1 MVKKKFYW
9 KTVFKNISQSKG
21 RFFSIFMIIFLGAAV
36 FSGLRNTPYT
46 MASSVDTYLNNHN
59 YADLTYIAT
68 LGFSDEDVAKVRSL
82 KGVKKVVPC
91 YQFDALFSHKDGKSG
106 VTVYSQ
112 DHYDQNMLDRPE
124 LLKGRYPK
132 KENECIIDV
141 NLGKY
146 NYKLGHT
153 IELSNDIGTKTYK
166 IVGIVN
172 DPRYISNVDRGT
184 NTLGDGTNSGFVEVL
199 NDGARE
205 LGLNSKVAQLRN
217 NDHLYTS
224 LLVDVEGAQNYDLF
238 SSDYDDMIETVNTR
252 IKSTLSEEISDQYD
266 QLTGDM
272 QSQLDDAKKQYE
284 EGYQE
289 YKRNLDSFNS
299 QISEG
304 KVKLAQARIQFYE
317 QKKVYLKKAS
327 QVTQASQQAYNE
339 TKKIDQEIKTLQ
351 NSIKDTLGSIKDK
364 ESAEDAYTKILTEM
378 NESLGQFN
386 QKLQGV
392 GQLLEGRIQLEKAQ
406 SQLDEA
412 EAELNIQQSKLEVT
426 ENNAKLQLNSAKE
439 QLDQAKAQIEQAESQ
454 LSQIPK
460 GTLYSL
466 TKSENVGIAT
476 YESYKQAIAS
486 IAQVFPLIFFLVAAL
501 VSLTTMTRMIEEQR
515 GYCGTLRA
523 LGYSKKDI
531 IMQYIVYAFLATF
544 FACILGILVGNQ
556 AFPRIIYFLFTY
568 LMYGINQSAVLV
580 QKWSIS
586 LVTILISVG
595 VTLLATLSVCLQELV
610 STPSVL
616 MRPKAPK
623 AGKRILMERIPFIW
637 KRLNFNQKVT
647 MRNLFR
653 YKKRFWMSVIGIAGC
668 TALIMLGFGVK
679 NSCSEIIPSQYVEV
693 YKYDALIKLNTNV
706 EDTKKIENK
715 IKRLE
720 GIHNLTSAMR
730 QNITVLGNSED
741 YYSTMIVYDNADE
754 IKNFIHFKDYKTKK
768 KIILNDEGV
777 VISQKLAEKLNVK
790 KGETLTF
797 SLNNSKYTVKVADIV
812 EHYVNHQVYMSKTF
826 YENLTGM
833 KSSASILYVDMN
845 TKKSNI
851 NALKNYLDHH
861 DIGSM
866 ERLTATL
873 DEFQQRMSSLNIIVA
888 ILSGCA
894 ALLCFIVLYNLT
906 NINIG
911 ERKGEIATIKVLGF
925 RRKEYCDYIFRE
937 NIILSLIGAS
947 LGMFFG
953 YFLHRFV
960 VLTVE
965 MDNMLF
971 IRTMP
976 LYIYLIAFGMTVG
989 FTIVINLAM
998 RHILDQ
1004 VNMVESLKSIE

>member
-124 LLKGRYPK
+124 IVKGRYPK
-132 KENECIIDV
+132 KEDECIIDV

-146 NYKLGHT
+146 NYKIGHT
-153 IELSNDIGTKTYK
+153 IELFNDNGTKTYK

-205 LGLNSKVAQLRN
+205 LGLNQKVAQLRN

-224 LLVDVEGAQNYDLF
+224 LLVDVEGAQKYDLF

-351 NSIKDTLGSIKDK
+351 NSVKDTLGSIKDK

-392 GQLLEGRIQLEKAQ
+392 GKLLEGRIQLEKAQ

-426 ENNAKLQLNSAKE
+426 ENNAKVQLNTAKE

-523 LGYSKKDI
+523 LGYSKKDV
-531 IMQYIVYAFLATF
+531 IMQYIIYAFLATF

-693 YKYDALIKLNTNV
+693 YKYDALIKLNSNV

-790 KGETLTF
+790 KGETFTF

-925 RRKEYCDYIFRE
+925 HRKEYCDYIFRE

-989 FTIVINLAM
+989 FTIIINLAM

>member
-1 MVKKKFYW
+1 
-9 KTVFKNISQSKG
+9 
-21 RFFSIFMIIFLGAAV
+21 MIIFLGAAV

-46 MASSVDTYLNNHN
+46 MAASADAYLNSHN

-68 LGFSDEDVAKVRSL
+68 LGFSDEDVAKVRKL

-91 YQFDALFSHKDGKSG
+91 YQFDALFAHKDGKSG

-112 DHYDQNMLDRPE
+112 EKYEKSMLDRPE

-153 IELSNDIGTKTYK
+153 IELSNDNGTKTYK

-199 NDGARE
+199 NEGARE
-205 LGLNSKVAQLRN
+205 LGLNKRVAELRN

-224 LLVDVEGAQNYDLF
+224 LLVDVEGTEKYNMF
-238 SSDYDDMIETVNTR
+238 TSDYDNLIETVNTR
-252 IKSTLSEEISDQYD
+252 VKSMLSEEMSDQYD

-289 YKRNLDSFNS
+289 YKHNLDSFNS
-299 QISEG
+299 QISQG
-304 KVKLAQARIQFYE
+304 KIKLAEARIQFYE
-317 QKKVYLKKAS
+317 QKKIYLKKAA
-327 QVTQASQQAYNE
+327 QVSNATQQAYNE
-339 TKKIDQEIKTLQ
+339 TKKIDQEIKVLHD
-351 NSIKDTLGSIKDK
+351 SIKDTLRNIKDK
-364 ESAEDAYTKILTEM
+364 DSAQDAFTKILNDL
-378 NESLGQFN
+378 NENLNNFN
-386 QKLQGV
+386 NKLQGV

-426 ENNAKLQLNSAKE
+426 ENNAKVQLNAAKE
-439 QLDQAKAQIEQAESQ
+439 QLDAAKAQIDQAQQQ
-454 LSQIPK
+454 LNRIPK
-460 GTLYSL
+460 GVLYSL
-466 TKSENVGIAT
+466 TKNENVGIVS

-486 IAQVFPLIFFLVAAL
+486 IADVFPLIFFLVAAL

-515 GYCGTLRA
+515 SYCGTLRA
-523 LGYSKKDI
+523 LGYSKQDI

-544 FACILGILVGNQ
+544 FACILGILAGNQ
-556 AFPRIIYFLFTY
+556 VFPRIIYFLFTY
-568 LMYGINQSAVLV
+568 LMYGMNQSTVLV

-586 LVTILISVG
+586 LMTVLISVG

-623 AGKRILMERIPFIW
+623 AGKRILMERMPFIW

-679 NSCSEIIPSQYVEV
+679 NSVSDIIPSQYEEV
-693 YKYDALIKLNTNV
+693 YKYDALIKLNSNV
-706 EDTKKIENK
+706 EDTKKVENK
-715 IKRLE
+715 IKRIE
-720 GIHNLTSAMR
+720 GVHNLTGAYR
-730 QNITVLGNSED
+730 QNVTVLGNSED

-754 IKNFIHFKDYKTKK
+754 IKNFINFNDYKTKK
-768 KIILNDEGV
+768 KIILSDDGV
-777 VISQKLAEKLNVK
+777 VISQKLAEKLGVK
-790 KGETLTF
+790 KGENMTF
-797 SLNNSKYTVKVADIV
+797 SYDNTKYTVKVSNIV
-812 EHYVNHQVYMSKTF
+812 QQYVSHQVYMSKTF
-826 YENLTGM
+826 YENLTGT

-851 NALKNYLDHH
+851 KTLKNYLDHH
-861 DIGSM
+861 NIGSM
-866 ERLTATL
+866 ERLTASL

-947 LGMFFG
+947 IGMFFG

-989 FTIVINLAM
+989 FTIIINLAM

-1004 VNMVESLKSIE
+1004 VDMVESLKSIE

>member
-1 MVKKKFYW
+1 
-9 KTVFKNISQSKG
+9 
-21 RFFSIFMIIFLGAAV
+21 MIIFLGAAV

-46 MASSVDTYLNNHN
+46 MAASADAYLNSHN

-68 LGFSDEDVAKVRSL
+68 LGFSDEDVAKVRKL

-91 YQFDALFSHKDGKSG
+91 YQFDALFAHKDGKSG

-112 DHYDQNMLDRPE
+112 EKYEKSMLDRPE
-124 LLKGRYPK
+124 LLKGCYPK

-153 IELSNDIGTKTYK
+153 IELSNDNGTKTYK

-199 NDGARE
+199 NEGARE
-205 LGLNSKVAQLRN
+205 LGLNKKVAELRN

-224 LLVDVEGAQNYDLF
+224 LLVDVEGTEKYNMF
-238 SSDYDDMIETVNTR
+238 TSDYDNLIETVNTR
-252 IKSTLSEEISDQYD
+252 VKSMLSEEMSDQYD

-299 QISEG
+299 QISQG
-304 KVKLAQARIQFYE
+304 KIKLAEARIQFYE
-317 QKKVYLKKAS
+317 QKKIYLKKAA
-327 QVTQASQQAYNE
+327 QVSNATQQAYNE
-339 TKKIDQEIKTLQ
+339 TKKIDQEIKVLHD
-351 NSIKDTLGSIKDK
+351 SIKDTLGNIKDK
-364 ESAEDAYTKILTEM
+364 DSAQDAFTKILNDL
-378 NESLGQFN
+378 NENLNNFN
-386 QKLQGV
+386 NKLQGV

-426 ENNAKLQLNSAKE
+426 ENNAKVQLNAAKE
-439 QLDQAKAQIEQAESQ
+439 QLDAAKTQIDEAQQQ
-454 LSQIPK
+454 LNQIPK
-460 GTLYSL
+460 GVLYSL
-466 TKSENVGIAT
+466 TKNENVGIAS

-486 IAQVFPLIFFLVAAL
+486 IADVFPLIFFLVAAL

-515 GYCGTLRA
+515 SYCGTLRA
-523 LGYSKKDI
+523 LGYSKQDV

-544 FACILGILVGNQ
+544 FACILGILAGNQ
-556 AFPRIIYFLFTY
+556 VFPRIIYFLFTY
-568 LMYGINQSAVLV
+568 LMYGMNQSTVLV

-586 LVTILISVG
+586 LMTVLISVG

-623 AGKRILMERIPFIW
+623 AGKRILMERMPFIW

-679 NSCSEIIPSQYVEV
+679 NSVSDIIPSQYEEV
-693 YKYDALIKLNTNV
+693 YKYDALIKLNSNV
-706 EDTKKIENK
+706 EDTKKVENK
-715 IKRLE
+715 IKRIE
-720 GIHNLTSAMR
+720 GVHNLTGAYR

-754 IKNFIHFKDYKTKK
+754 IKNFINFNDYKTKK
-768 KIILNDEGV
+768 KIILSDDGV
-777 VISQKLAEKLNVK
+777 VISQKLAEKLGMK
-790 KGETLTF
+790 KGENMTF
-797 SLNNSKYTVKVADIV
+797 SYDNTKYTVKVSNIV
-812 EHYVNHQVYMSKTF
+812 QQYVSHQVYMSKTF

-851 NALKNYLDHH
+851 KTLKNYLDHH
-861 DIGSM
+861 NIGSM
-866 ERLTATL
+866 ERLTASL

-960 VLTVE
+960 ILTVE

-989 FTIVINLAM
+989 FTIIINLAM

-1004 VNMVESLKSIE
+1004 VDMVESLKSIE

>member
-1 MVKKKFYW
+1 
-9 KTVFKNISQSKG
+9 
-21 RFFSIFMIIFLGAAV
+21 MIIFLGAAV

-46 MASSVDTYLNNHN
+46 MAASADAYLNSHN

-68 LGFSDEDVAKVRSL
+68 LGFSDEDVAKVRKL

-91 YQFDALFSHKDGKSG
+91 YQFDALFAHKDGKSG

-112 DHYDQNMLDRPE
+112 EKYEKSMLDRPE

-153 IELSNDIGTKTYK
+153 IELSNDNGTKTYK

-199 NDGARE
+199 NEGARE
-205 LGLNSKVAQLRN
+205 LGLNKKVAELRN

-224 LLVDVEGAQNYDLF
+224 LLVDVEGTEKYNMF
-238 SSDYDDMIETVNTR
+238 TSDYDNLIETVNTR
-252 IKSTLSEEISDQYD
+252 VKSMLSEEMSDQYD

-289 YKRNLDSFNS
+289 YKHNLDSFNS
-299 QISEG
+299 QISQG
-304 KVKLAQARIQFYE
+304 KIKLAEARIQFYE
-317 QKKVYLKKAS
+317 QKKIYLKKAA
-327 QVTQASQQAYNE
+327 QVSNATQQAYNE
-339 TKKIDQEIKTLQ
+339 TKKIDQEIMVLHD
-351 NSIKDTLGSIKDK
+351 SIKDTLGNIKDK
-364 ESAEDAYTKILTEM
+364 DSAQDAFTKILNDL
-378 NESLGQFN
+378 NENLNNFN
-386 QKLQGV
+386 NKLQGV

-426 ENNAKLQLNSAKE
+426 ENNAKVQLNAAKE
-439 QLDQAKAQIEQAESQ
+439 QLDAAKAQIDQAQQQ
-454 LSQIPK
+454 LNRIPK
-460 GTLYSL
+460 GVLYSL
-466 TKSENVGIAT
+466 TKNENVGIVS

-486 IAQVFPLIFFLVAAL
+486 IADVFPLIFFLVAAL

-515 GYCGTLRA
+515 SYCGTLRA
-523 LGYSKKDI
+523 LGYSKQDI

-544 FACILGILVGNQ
+544 FACILGILAGNQ
-556 AFPRIIYFLFTY
+556 VFPRIIYFLFTY
-568 LMYGINQSAVLV
+568 LMYGMNQSTVLV

-586 LVTILISVG
+586 LMTVLISVG

-623 AGKRILMERIPFIW
+623 AGKRILMERMPFIW

-679 NSCSEIIPSQYVEV
+679 NSVSDIIPSQYEEV
-693 YKYDALIKLNTNV
+693 YKYDALIKLNSNV
-706 EDTKKIENK
+706 EDTKKVENK
-715 IKRLE
+715 IKRIE
-720 GIHNLTSAMR
+720 GVHNLTGAYR
-730 QNITVLGNSED
+730 QNVTVLGNSED
-741 YYSTMIVYDNADE
+741 YYSTMVVYDNADE
-754 IKNFIHFKDYKTKK
+754 IKNFINFNDYKTKK
-768 KIILNDEGV
+768 KIILSDDGV
-777 VISQKLAEKLNVK
+777 VISQKLAEKLGVK
-790 KGETLTF
+790 KGENMTF
-797 SLNNSKYTVKVADIV
+797 SYDNTKYTVKVSNIV
-812 EHYVNHQVYMSKTF
+812 QQYVSHQVYMSKTF
-826 YENLTGM
+826 YENLTGT

-851 NALKNYLDHH
+851 KTLKNYLDHH
-861 DIGSM
+861 NIGSM
-866 ERLTATL
+866 ERLTASL

-947 LGMFFG
+947 IGMFFG

-989 FTIVINLAM
+989 FTIIINLAM

-1004 VNMVESLKSIE
+1004 VDMVESLKSIE

>member
-1 MVKKKFYW
+1 
-9 KTVFKNISQSKG
+9 
-21 RFFSIFMIIFLGAAV
+21 MIIFLGAAV

-46 MASSVDTYLNNHN
+46 MAASADAYLNSHN

-68 LGFSDEDVAKVRSL
+68 LGFSDEDVAKVRKL

-91 YQFDALFSHKDGKSG
+91 YQFDALFAHKDGKSG

-112 DHYDQNMLDRPE
+112 EKYEKSMLDRPE

-153 IELSNDIGTKTYK
+153 IELSNDNGTKTYK

-199 NDGARE
+199 NEGARE
-205 LGLNSKVAQLRN
+205 LGLNKKVAELRN

-224 LLVDVEGAQNYDLF
+224 LLVDVEGTEKYNMF
-238 SSDYDDMIETVNTR
+238 TSDYDNLIETVNTR
-252 IKSTLSEEISDQYD
+252 VKSMLSEEMSDQYD

-289 YKRNLDSFNS
+289 YKHNLDSFNS
-299 QISEG
+299 QISQG
-304 KVKLAQARIQFYE
+304 KIKLAEARIQFYE
-317 QKKVYLKKAS
+317 QKKIYLKKAA
-327 QVTQASQQAYNE
+327 QVSNATQQAYNE
-339 TKKIDQEIKTLQ
+339 TKKIDQEIKVLHD
-351 NSIKDTLGSIKDK
+351 SIKDTLGNIKDK
-364 ESAEDAYTKILTEM
+364 DSAQDAFTKILNDL
-378 NESLGQFN
+378 NENLNNFN
-386 QKLQGV
+386 NKLQGV

-426 ENNAKLQLNSAKE
+426 ENNAKVQLNAAKE
-439 QLDQAKAQIEQAESQ
+439 QLDAAKAQIDQAQQQ
-454 LSQIPK
+454 LNRIPK
-460 GTLYSL
+460 GVLYSL
-466 TKSENVGIAT
+466 TKNENVGIVS

-486 IAQVFPLIFFLVAAL
+486 IADIFPLIFFLVAAL

-515 GYCGTLRA
+515 SYCGTLRA
-523 LGYSKKDI
+523 LGYSKQDI

-544 FACILGILVGNQ
+544 FACILGILAGNQ
-556 AFPRIIYFLFTY
+556 VFPRIIYFLFTY
-568 LMYGINQSAVLV
+568 LMYGMNQSTVLV

-586 LVTILISVG
+586 LMTVLISVG

-623 AGKRILMERIPFIW
+623 AGKRILMERMPFIW

-679 NSCSEIIPSQYVEV
+679 NSVSDIIPSQYEEV
-693 YKYDALIKLNTNV
+693 YKYDALIKLNSNV
-706 EDTKKIENK
+706 EDTKKVENK
-715 IKRLE
+715 IKRIE
-720 GIHNLTSAMR
+720 GVHNLTGAYR
-730 QNITVLGNSED
+730 QNVTVLGNSED
-741 YYSTMIVYDNADE
+741 YYSTMVVYDNADE
-754 IKNFIHFKDYKTKK
+754 IKNFINFNDYKTKK
-768 KIILNDEGV
+768 KIILSDDGV
-777 VISQKLAEKLNVK
+777 VISQKLAEKLGVK
-790 KGETLTF
+790 KGENMTF
-797 SLNNSKYTVKVADIV
+797 SYDNTKYTVKVSNIV
-812 EHYVNHQVYMSKTF
+812 QQYVSHQVYMSKTF
-826 YENLTGM
+826 YENLTGT

-851 NALKNYLDHH
+851 KTLKNYLDHH
-861 DIGSM
+861 NIGSM
-866 ERLTATL
+866 ERLTASL

-947 LGMFFG
+947 IGMFFG

-989 FTIVINLAM
+989 FTIIINLAM

-1004 VNMVESLKSIE
+1004 VDMVESLKSIE

>member
-1 MVKKKFYW
+1 
-9 KTVFKNISQSKG
+9 
-21 RFFSIFMIIFLGAAV
+21 MIIFLGAAV

-46 MASSVDTYLNNHN
+46 MAASADAYLNSHN

-68 LGFSDEDVAKVRSL
+68 LGFSDEDVAKVRKL

-91 YQFDALFSHKDGKSG
+91 YQFDALFAHKDGKSG

-112 DHYDQNMLDRPE
+112 EKYEKSMLDRPE

-153 IELSNDIGTKTYK
+153 IELSNDNGTKTYK

-199 NDGARE
+199 NEGARE
-205 LGLNSKVAQLRN
+205 LGLNKRVAELRN

-224 LLVDVEGAQNYDLF
+224 LLVDVEGTEKYNMF
-238 SSDYDDMIETVNTR
+238 TSDYDNLIETVNTR
-252 IKSTLSEEISDQYD
+252 VKSMLSEEMSDQYD

-289 YKRNLDSFNS
+289 YKHNLDSFNS
-299 QISEG
+299 QISQG
-304 KVKLAQARIQFYE
+304 KIKLAEARIQFYE
-317 QKKVYLKKAS
+317 QKKIYLKKAA
-327 QVTQASQQAYNE
+327 QVSNATQQAYNE
-339 TKKIDQEIKTLQ
+339 TKKIDQEIKVLHD
-351 NSIKDTLGSIKDK
+351 SIKDTLGNIKDK
-364 ESAEDAYTKILTEM
+364 DSAQDAFTKILNDL
-378 NESLGQFN
+378 NENLNNFN
-386 QKLQGV
+386 NKLQGV

-426 ENNAKLQLNSAKE
+426 ENNAKVQLNAAKE
-439 QLDQAKAQIEQAESQ
+439 QLDAAKAQIDQAQQQ
-454 LSQIPK
+454 LNRIPK
-460 GTLYSL
+460 GVLYSL
-466 TKSENVGIAT
+466 TKNENVGIVS

-486 IAQVFPLIFFLVAAL
+486 IADVFPLIFFLVAAL

-515 GYCGTLRA
+515 SYCGTLRA
-523 LGYSKKDI
+523 LGYSKQDI

-544 FACILGILVGNQ
+544 FACILGILAGNQ
-556 AFPRIIYFLFTY
+556 VFPRIIYFLFTY
-568 LMYGINQSAVLV
+568 LMYGMNQSTVLV

-586 LVTILISVG
+586 LMTVLISVG

-623 AGKRILMERIPFIW
+623 AGKRILMERMPFIW

-679 NSCSEIIPSQYVEV
+679 NSVSDIIPSQYEEV
-693 YKYDALIKLNTNV
+693 YKYDALIKLNSNV

-715 IKRLE
+715 IKRIE
-720 GIHNLTSAMR
+720 GVHNLTGAYR
-730 QNITVLGNSED
+730 QNVTVLGNSED
-741 YYSTMIVYDNADE
+741 YYSTMVVYDNADE
-754 IKNFIHFKDYKTKK
+754 IKNFINFNDYKTKK
-768 KIILNDEGV
+768 KIILSDDGV
-777 VISQKLAEKLNVK
+777 VISQKLAEKLGVK
-790 KGETLTF
+790 KGENMTF
-797 SLNNSKYTVKVADIV
+797 SYDNTKYTVKVSNIV
-812 EHYVNHQVYMSKTF
+812 QQYVSHQVYMSKTF
-826 YENLTGM
+826 YENLTGT

-851 NALKNYLDHH
+851 KTLKNYLDHH
-861 DIGSM
+861 NIGSM
-866 ERLTATL
+866 ERLTASL

-947 LGMFFG
+947 IGMFFG

-989 FTIVINLAM
+989 FTIIINLAM

-1004 VNMVESLKSIE
+1004 VDMVESLKSIE

>member
-1 MVKKKFYW
+1 
-9 KTVFKNISQSKG
+9 
-21 RFFSIFMIIFLGAAV
+21 MIIFLGAAV

-46 MASSVDTYLNNHN
+46 MAASADAYLNSHN

-68 LGFSDEDVAKVRSL
+68 LGFSDEDVAKVRKL

-91 YQFDALFSHKDGKSG
+91 YQFDALFAHKDGKSG

-112 DHYDQNMLDRPE
+112 EKYEKSMLDRPE

-153 IELSNDIGTKTYK
+153 IELSNDNGTKTYK

-199 NDGARE
+199 NEGARE
-205 LGLNSKVAQLRN
+205 LGLNKKVTELRN

-224 LLVDVEGAQNYDLF
+224 LLVDVEGTEKYNMF
-238 SSDYDDMIETVNTR
+238 TSDYDNLIETVNTR
-252 IKSTLSEEISDQYD
+252 VKSMLSEEMSDQYD

-289 YKRNLDSFNS
+289 YKHNLDSFNS
-299 QISEG
+299 QISQG
-304 KVKLAQARIQFYE
+304 KIKLAEARIQFYE
-317 QKKVYLKKAS
+317 QKKIYLKKAA
-327 QVTQASQQAYNE
+327 QVSNATQQAYNE
-339 TKKIDQEIKTLQ
+339 TKKIDQEIKVLHD
-351 NSIKDTLGSIKDK
+351 SIKDTLRNIKDK
-364 ESAEDAYTKILTEM
+364 DSAQDAFTKILNDL
-378 NESLGQFN
+378 NENLNNFN
-386 QKLQGV
+386 NKLQGV

-426 ENNAKLQLNSAKE
+426 ENNAKVQLNAAKE
-439 QLDQAKAQIEQAESQ
+439 QLDAAKAQIDQAQQQ
-454 LSQIPK
+454 LNRIPK
-460 GTLYSL
+460 GVLYSL
-466 TKSENVGIAT
+466 TKNENVGIVS

-486 IAQVFPLIFFLVAAL
+486 IADVFPLIFFLVAAL

-515 GYCGTLRA
+515 SYCGTLRA
-523 LGYSKKDI
+523 LGYSKQDI

-544 FACILGILVGNQ
+544 FACILGILAGNQ
-556 AFPRIIYFLFTY
+556 VFPRIIYFLFTY
-568 LMYGINQSAVLV
+568 LMYGMNQSTVLV

-586 LVTILISVG
+586 LMTFLISVG

-623 AGKRILMERIPFIW
+623 AGKRILMERMPFIW

-679 NSCSEIIPSQYVEV
+679 NSVSDIIPSQYEEV
-693 YKYDALIKLNTNV
+693 YKYDALIKLNSNV
-706 EDTKKIENK
+706 EDTKKVENK
-715 IKRLE
+715 IKRIE
-720 GIHNLTSAMR
+720 GVHNLTGAYR
-730 QNITVLGNSED
+730 QNVTVLGNSED

-754 IKNFIHFKDYKTKK
+754 IKNFINFNDYKTKK
-768 KIILNDEGV
+768 KIILSDDGV
-777 VISQKLAEKLNVK
+777 VISQKLAEKLGVK
-790 KGETLTF
+790 KGENMTF
-797 SLNNSKYTVKVADIV
+797 SYDNTKYTVKVSNIV
-812 EHYVNHQVYMSKTF
+812 QQYVSHQVYMSKTF
-826 YENLTGM
+826 YENLTGT

-851 NALKNYLDHH
+851 KTLKNYLDHH
-861 DIGSM
+861 NIGSM
-866 ERLTATL
+866 ERLTASL

-947 LGMFFG
+947 IGMFFG

-989 FTIVINLAM
+989 FTIIINLAM

-1004 VNMVESLKSIE
+1004 VDMVESLKSIE

>member
-1 MVKKKFYW
+1 
-9 KTVFKNISQSKG
+9 
-21 RFFSIFMIIFLGAAV
+21 MIIFLGAAV

-46 MASSVDTYLNNHN
+46 MAASADAYLNSHN

-68 LGFSDEDVAKVRSL
+68 LGFSDEDIAKVRKL

-91 YQFDALFSHKDGKSG
+91 YQFDALFAHKDGKSG

-112 DHYDQNMLDRPE
+112 EKYEKSMLDRPE

-153 IELSNDIGTKTYK
+153 IELSNDNGTKTYK

-199 NDGARE
+199 NEGARE
-205 LGLNSKVAQLRN
+205 LGLNKKVAELRN

-224 LLVDVEGAQNYDLF
+224 LLVDVEGTEKYNMF
-238 SSDYDDMIETVNTR
+238 TSDYDNLIETVNTR
-252 IKSTLSEEISDQYD
+252 VKSTLSEEMSDQYD

-299 QISEG
+299 QISQG
-304 KVKLAQARIQFYE
+304 KIKLAEARIQFYE
-317 QKKVYLKKAS
+317 QKKIYLKKAA
-327 QVTQASQQAYNE
+327 QVSNATQQAYNE
-339 TKKIDQEIKTLQ
+339 TKKIDQEIKALHD
-351 NSIKDTLGSIKDK
+351 SIKDTLGNIKDK
-364 ESAEDAYTKILTEM
+364 DSAQDAFSKILNDL
-378 NESLGQFN
+378 NENLNNFN
-386 QKLQGV
+386 NKLQGV

-426 ENNAKLQLNSAKE
+426 ENNAKVQLNAAKE
-439 QLDQAKAQIEQAESQ
+439 QLDAAKAQIDEAQTQ
-454 LSQIPK
+454 LNQIPK
-460 GTLYSL
+460 GVLYSL
-466 TKSENVGIAT
+466 TKNENVGIAS
-476 YESYKQAIAS
+476 YDSYKDALAS
-486 IAQVFPLIFFLVAAL
+486 IADVFPLIFFLVAAL

-523 LGYSKKDI
+523 LGYSKQDV

-544 FACILGILVGNQ
+544 FACILGILAGNQ
-556 AFPRIIYFLFTY
+556 IFPRIICFLFRY
-568 LMYGINQSAVLV
+568 LMYGMNQSTVLV

-586 LVTILISVG
+586 LVTVLISVG

-623 AGKRILMERIPFIW
+623 AGKRILMERIPLIW

-679 NSCSEIIPSQYVEV
+679 NSVSDIIPSQYEEV
-693 YKYDALIKLNTNV
+693 YKYDALIKLNSNV

-715 IKRLE
+715 IKRIE
-720 GIHNLTSAMR
+720 GVHNLTGAYR

-754 IKNFIHFKDYKTKK
+754 IKM
-768 KIILNDEGV
+768 II
-777 VISQKLAEKLNVK
+777 
-790 KGETLTF
+790 
-797 SLNNSKYTVKVADIV
+797 
-812 EHYVNHQVYMSKTF
+812 
-826 YENLTGM
+826 
-833 KSSASILYVDMN
+833 
-845 TKKSNI
+845 
-851 NALKNYLDHH
+851 
-861 DIGSM
+861 
-866 ERLTATL
+866 
-873 DEFQQRMSSLNIIVA
+873 
-888 ILSGCA
+888 
-894 ALLCFIVLYNLT
+894 
-906 NINIG
+906 
-911 ERKGEIATIKVLGF
+911 
-925 RRKEYCDYIFRE
+925 RRKR
-937 NIILSLIGAS
+937 
-947 LGMFFG
+947 
-953 YFLHRFV
+953 R
-960 VLTVE
+960 
-965 MDNMLF
+965 LF
-971 IRTMP
+971 
-976 LYIYLIAFGMTVG
+976 
-989 FTIVINLAM
+989 
-998 RHILDQ
+998 
-1004 VNMVESLKSIE
+1004 

>member
-1 MVKKKFYW
+1 
-9 KTVFKNISQSKG
+9 
-21 RFFSIFMIIFLGAAV
+21 MIIFLGAAV

-46 MASSVDTYLNNHN
+46 MAASADAYLNSHN

-68 LGFSDEDVAKVRSL
+68 LGFSDEDVAKVRKL

-91 YQFDALFSHKDGKSG
+91 YQFDALFAHKDGKSG

-112 DHYDQNMLDRPE
+112 EKYEKSMLDRPE

-153 IELSNDIGTKTYK
+153 IELSNDNGTKTYK

-199 NDGARE
+199 NEGARE
-205 LGLNSKVAQLRN
+205 LGLNKKVAELRN

-224 LLVDVEGAQNYDLF
+224 LLVDVEGTEKYNMF
-238 SSDYDDMIETVNTR
+238 TSDYDNLIETVNTR
-252 IKSTLSEEISDQYD
+252 VKSMLSEEMSDQYD

-289 YKRNLDSFNS
+289 YKHNLDSFNS
-299 QISEG
+299 QISQG
-304 KVKLAQARIQFYE
+304 KIKLAEARIQFYE
-317 QKKVYLKKAS
+317 QKKIYLKKAA
-327 QVTQASQQAYNE
+327 QVSNATQQAYNE
-339 TKKIDQEIKTLQ
+339 TKKIDQEIKVLHD
-351 NSIKDTLGSIKDK
+351 SIKDTLRNIKDK
-364 ESAEDAYTKILTEM
+364 DSAQDAFTKILNDL
-378 NESLGQFN
+378 NENLNNFN
-386 QKLQGV
+386 NKLQGV

-426 ENNAKLQLNSAKE
+426 ENNAKVQLNAAKE
-439 QLDQAKAQIEQAESQ
+439 QLDAAKAQIDQAQQQ
-454 LSQIPK
+454 LNRIPK
-460 GTLYSL
+460 GVLYSL
-466 TKSENVGIAT
+466 TKNENVGIVS

-486 IAQVFPLIFFLVAAL
+486 IADVFPLIFFLVAAL

-515 GYCGTLRA
+515 SYCGTLRA
-523 LGYSKKDI
+523 LGYSKQDI

-544 FACILGILVGNQ
+544 FACILGILAGNQ
-556 AFPRIIYFLFTY
+556 VFPRIIYFLFTY
-568 LMYGINQSAVLV
+568 LMYGMNQSTVLV

-586 LVTILISVG
+586 LMTFLISVG

-623 AGKRILMERIPFIW
+623 AGKRILMERMPFIW

-679 NSCSEIIPSQYVEV
+679 NSVSDIIPSQYEEV
-693 YKYDALIKLNTNV
+693 YKYDALIKLNSNV
-706 EDTKKIENK
+706 EDTKKVENK
-715 IKRLE
+715 IKRIE
-720 GIHNLTSAMR
+720 GVHNLTGAYR
-730 QNITVLGNSED
+730 QNVTVLGNSED
-741 YYSTMIVYDNADE
+741 YYSTMVVYDNADE
-754 IKNFIHFKDYKTKK
+754 IKNFINFNDYKTKK
-768 KIILNDEGV
+768 KIILSDDGV
-777 VISQKLAEKLNVK
+777 VISQKLAEKLGVK
-790 KGETLTF
+790 KGENMTF
-797 SLNNSKYTVKVADIV
+797 SYDNTKYTVKVSNIV
-812 EHYVNHQVYMSKTF
+812 QQYVSHQVYMSKTF
-826 YENLTGM
+826 YENLTGT

-851 NALKNYLDHH
+851 KTLKNYLDHH
-861 DIGSM
+861 NIGSM
-866 ERLTATL
+866 ERLTASL

-947 LGMFFG
+947 IGMFFG

-989 FTIVINLAM
+989 FTIIINLAM

-1004 VNMVESLKSIE
+1004 VDMVESLKSIE

>member
-1 MVKKKFYW
+1 
-9 KTVFKNISQSKG
+9 
-21 RFFSIFMIIFLGAAV
+21 MIIFLGAAV

-46 MASSVDTYLNNHN
+46 MAASADAYLNSHN

-68 LGFSDEDVAKVRSL
+68 LGFSDEDVAKVRKL

-91 YQFDALFSHKDGKSG
+91 YQFDALFAHKDGKSG

-112 DHYDQNMLDRPE
+112 ENYEKSMLDRPE

-146 NYKLGHT
+146 NYKLGYT
-153 IELSNDIGTKTYK
+153 IELSNDNGTKTYK

-184 NTLGDGTNSGFVEVL
+184 NTLGDGTSSGFVEVL
-199 NDGARE
+199 NEGARE
-205 LGLNSKVAQLRN
+205 LGLNKKVAELRN

-224 LLVDVEGAQNYDLF
+224 LLVDVEGTEKYNMF
-238 SSDYDDMIETVNTR
+238 TSDYDNLIETVNTR
-252 IKSTLSEEISDQYD
+252 VKSTLSEEMSDQYD

-272 QSQLDDAKKQYE
+272 QLQLDDAKKQYE

-299 QISEG
+299 QISQG
-304 KVKLAQARIQFYE
+304 KIKLAEARIQFYE
-317 QKKVYLKKAS
+317 QKKIYLKKAD
-327 QVTQASQQAYNE
+327 QVSNATQQAYNE
-339 TKKIDQEIKTLQ
+339 TKKIDKEIKALHD
-351 NSIKDTLGSIKDK
+351 SIKDTLGNIKDK
-364 ESAEDAYTKILTEM
+364 DSAQDAFTKILNDL
-378 NESLGQFN
+378 NENLNNFN
-386 QKLQGV
+386 NKLQGV

-426 ENNAKLQLNSAKE
+426 ENNAKVQLNAAKE
-439 QLDQAKAQIEQAESQ
+439 QLDAAKTQIDQAQQQ
-454 LSQIPK
+454 LNQIPK
-460 GTLYSL
+460 GVLYSL
-466 TKSENVGIAT
+466 TKNENVGIAS

-486 IAQVFPLIFFLVAAL
+486 IADVFPLIFFLVAAL

-515 GYCGTLRA
+515 SYCGTLRA
-523 LGYSKKDI
+523 LGYSKQDV

-544 FACILGILVGNQ
+544 FACILGILAGNQ
-556 AFPRIIYFLFTY
+556 VFPRIIYFLFTY
-568 LMYGINQSAVLV
+568 LMYGMNQSTVLV

-586 LVTILISVG
+586 LMTVLISVG

-623 AGKRILMERIPFIW
+623 AGKRILMERIHFIW

-679 NSCSEIIPSQYVEV
+679 NSVSDIIPSQYEEV
-693 YKYDALIKLNTNV
+693 YKYDALIKLNSNV
-706 EDTKKIENK
+706 EDTKKVENK
-715 IKRLE
+715 IKRIE
-720 GIHNLTSAMR
+720 GVHNLTGAYR
-730 QNITVLGNSED
+730 QNVTVLGNSED

-754 IKNFIHFKDYKTKK
+754 IKNFINFNDYKTKK
-768 KIILNDEGV
+768 KIILSDDGV
-777 VISQKLAEKLNVK
+777 VISQKLAEKLGVK
-790 KGETLTF
+790 KGENMTF
-797 SLNNSKYTVKVADIV
+797 SYDNTKYTVKVSDIV
-812 EHYVNHQVYMSKTF
+812 QQYVSHQVYMSKTF

-851 NALKNYLDHH
+851 KTLKNYLDHH
-861 DIGSM
+861 NIGSM
-866 ERLTATL
+866 ERLTASL

-947 LGMFFG
+947 FGMFFG

-976 LYIYLIAFGMTVG
+976 LDIYLIAFGMTVG
-989 FTIVINLAM
+989 FTIIINLAM

>member
-1 MVKKKFYW
+1 
-9 KTVFKNISQSKG
+9 
-21 RFFSIFMIIFLGAAV
+21 MIIFLGAAV

-46 MASSVDTYLNNHN
+46 MAASADAYLNSHN

-68 LGFSDEDVAKVRSL
+68 LGFSDEDVAKVRKL

-91 YQFDALFSHKDGKSG
+91 YQFDALFAHKDGKSG

-112 DHYDQNMLDRPE
+112 EKYEKSMLDRPE

-153 IELSNDIGTKTYK
+153 IELSNDNGTKTYK

-199 NDGARE
+199 NEGARE
-205 LGLNSKVAQLRN
+205 LGLNKKVAELRN

-224 LLVDVEGAQNYDLF
+224 LLVDVEGTEKYNMF
-238 SSDYDDMIETVNTR
+238 TSDYDNLIETVNTR
-252 IKSTLSEEISDQYD
+252 VKSMLSEEMSDQYD

-289 YKRNLDSFNS
+289 YKHNLDSFNS
-299 QISEG
+299 QISQG
-304 KVKLAQARIQFYE
+304 KIKLAEARIQFYE
-317 QKKVYLKKAS
+317 QKKIYLKKAA
-327 QVTQASQQAYNE
+327 QVSNATQQAYNE
-339 TKKIDQEIKTLQ
+339 TKKIDQEIKVLHD
-351 NSIKDTLGSIKDK
+351 SIKDTLRNIKDK
-364 ESAEDAYTKILTEM
+364 DSAQDAFTKILNDL
-378 NESLGQFN
+378 NENLNNFN
-386 QKLQGV
+386 NKLQGV

-426 ENNAKLQLNSAKE
+426 ENNAKVQLNAAKE
-439 QLDQAKAQIEQAESQ
+439 QLDAAKAQIDQAQQQ
-454 LSQIPK
+454 LNRIPK
-460 GTLYSL
+460 GVLYSL
-466 TKSENVGIAT
+466 TKNENVGIVS

-486 IAQVFPLIFFLVAAL
+486 IADVFPLIFFLVAAL

-515 GYCGTLRA
+515 SYCGTLRA
-523 LGYSKKDI
+523 LGYSKQDI

-544 FACILGILVGNQ
+544 FACILGILAGNQ
-556 AFPRIIYFLFTY
+556 VFPRIIYFLFTY
-568 LMYGINQSAVLV
+568 LMYGMNQSTVLV

-586 LVTILISVG
+586 LMTVLISVG

-623 AGKRILMERIPFIW
+623 AGKRILMERMPFIW

-679 NSCSEIIPSQYVEV
+679 NSVSDIIPSQYEEV
-693 YKYDALIKLNTNV
+693 YKYDALIKLNSNV
-706 EDTKKIENK
+706 EDTKKVENK
-715 IKRLE
+715 IKLIE
-720 GIHNLTSAMR
+720 GVHNLTGAYR
-730 QNITVLGNSED
+730 QNVTVLGNSED
-741 YYSTMIVYDNADE
+741 YYSTMVVYDNADE
-754 IKNFIHFKDYKTKK
+754 IKNFINFNDYKTKK
-768 KIILNDEGV
+768 KIILSDDGV
-777 VISQKLAEKLNVK
+777 VISQKLAEKLGVK
-790 KGETLTF
+790 KGENMTF
-797 SLNNSKYTVKVADIV
+797 SYDNIKYTVKVSNIV
-812 EHYVNHQVYMSKTF
+812 QQYVSHQVYMSKTF
-826 YENLTGM
+826 YENLTGT

-851 NALKNYLDHH
+851 KTLKNYLDHH
-861 DIGSM
+861 NIGSM
-866 ERLTATL
+866 ERLTASL

-947 LGMFFG
+947 IGMFFG

-989 FTIVINLAM
+989 FTIIINLAM

-1004 VNMVESLKSIE
+1004 VDMVESLKSIE

>member
-1 MVKKKFYW
+1 MVKKRFYW

-46 MASSVDTYLNNHN
+46 MAASADAYLNSHN

-68 LGFSDEDVAKVRSL
+68 LGFSDEDVAKVRKL

-91 YQFDALFSHKDGKSG
+91 YQFDALFAHKDGKSG

-112 DHYDQNMLDRPE
+112 EKYEKSMLDRPE

-153 IELSNDIGTKTYK
+153 IELSNDNGTKTYK

-199 NDGARE
+199 NEGARE
-205 LGLNSKVAQLRN
+205 LGLNKKVAELRN

-224 LLVDVEGAQNYDLF
+224 LLVDVEGTEKYNMF
-238 SSDYDDMIETVNTR
+238 TSDYDNLIETVNTR
-252 IKSTLSEEISDQYD
+252 VKSMLSEEMSDQYD

-289 YKRNLDSFNS
+289 YKHNLDSFNS
-299 QISEG
+299 QISQG
-304 KVKLAQARIQFYE
+304 KIKLAEARIQFYE
-317 QKKVYLKKAS
+317 QKKIYLKKAA
-327 QVTQASQQAYNE
+327 QVSNATQQAYNE
-339 TKKIDQEIKTLQ
+339 TKKIDQEIKVLHD
-351 NSIKDTLGSIKDK
+351 SIKDTLRNIKDK
-364 ESAEDAYTKILTEM
+364 DSAQDAFTKILNDL
-378 NESLGQFN
+378 NENLNNFN
-386 QKLQGV
+386 NKLQGV

-426 ENNAKLQLNSAKE
+426 ENNAKVQLNAAKE
-439 QLDQAKAQIEQAESQ
+439 QLDAAKAQIDQAQQQ
-454 LSQIPK
+454 LNRTPK
-460 GTLYSL
+460 GVLYSL
-466 TKSENVGIAT
+466 TKNENVGIVS

-486 IAQVFPLIFFLVAAL
+486 IADVFPLIFFLVAAL

-515 GYCGTLRA
+515 SYCGTLRA
-523 LGYSKKDI
+523 LGYSKQDI

-544 FACILGILVGNQ
+544 FACILGILAGNQ
-556 AFPRIIYFLFTY
+556 VFPRIIYFLFTY
-568 LMYGINQSAVLV
+568 LMYGMNQSTVLV

-586 LVTILISVG
+586 LMTVLISVG

-623 AGKRILMERIPFIW
+623 AGKRILMERMPFIW

-679 NSCSEIIPSQYVEV
+679 NSVSDIIPSQYEEV
-693 YKYDALIKLNTNV
+693 YKYDALIKLNSNV
-706 EDTKKIENK
+706 EDTKKVENK
-715 IKRLE
+715 IKRIE
-720 GIHNLTSAMR
+720 GVHNLTGAYR
-730 QNITVLGNSED
+730 QNVTVLGNSED
-741 YYSTMIVYDNADE
+741 YYSTMVVYDNADE
-754 IKNFIHFKDYKTKK
+754 IKNFINFNDYKTKK
-768 KIILNDEGV
+768 KIILSDDGV
-777 VISQKLAEKLNVK
+777 VISQKLAEKLGVK
-790 KGETLTF
+790 KGENMTF
-797 SLNNSKYTVKVADIV
+797 SYDNTKYTVKVSNIV
-812 EHYVNHQVYMSKTF
+812 QQYISHQVYMSKTF
-826 YENLTGM
+826 YENLTGT

-851 NALKNYLDHH
+851 KTLKNYLDHH
-861 DIGSM
+861 NIGSM
-866 ERLTATL
+866 ERLTASL

-947 LGMFFG
+947 IGMFFG

-989 FTIVINLAM
+989 FTIIINLAM

-1004 VNMVESLKSIE
+1004 VDMVESLKSIE

>member
-1 MVKKKFYW
+1 MVKKRFYW

-46 MASSVDTYLNNHN
+46 MAASADAYLNSHN

-68 LGFSDEDVAKVRSL
+68 LGFSDEDVAKVRKL

-91 YQFDALFSHKDGKSG
+91 YQFDALFAHKDGKSG

-112 DHYDQNMLDRPE
+112 EKYEKSMLDRPE

-153 IELSNDIGTKTYK
+153 IELSNDNGTKTYK

-199 NDGARE
+199 NEGARE
-205 LGLNSKVAQLRN
+205 LGLNKRVAELRN

-224 LLVDVEGAQNYDLF
+224 LLVDVEGTEKYNMF
-238 SSDYDDMIETVNTR
+238 TSDYDNLIETVNTR
-252 IKSTLSEEISDQYD
+252 VKSMLSEEMSDQYD

-289 YKRNLDSFNS
+289 YKHNLDSFNS
-299 QISEG
+299 QISQG
-304 KVKLAQARIQFYE
+304 KIKLAEARIQFYE
-317 QKKVYLKKAS
+317 QKKIYLKKAA
-327 QVTQASQQAYNE
+327 QVSNATQQAYNE
-339 TKKIDQEIKTLQ
+339 TKKIDQEIKVLHD
-351 NSIKDTLGSIKDK
+351 SIKDTLRNIKDK
-364 ESAEDAYTKILTEM
+364 DSAQDAFTKILNDL
-378 NESLGQFN
+378 NENLNNFN
-386 QKLQGV
+386 NKLQGV

-426 ENNAKLQLNSAKE
+426 ENNAKVQLNAAKE
-439 QLDQAKAQIEQAESQ
+439 QLDAAKAQIDQAQQQ
-454 LSQIPK
+454 LNRIPK
-460 GTLYSL
+460 GVLYSL
-466 TKSENVGIAT
+466 TKNENVGIVS

-486 IAQVFPLIFFLVAAL
+486 IADVFPLIFFLVAAL

-515 GYCGTLRA
+515 SYCGTLRA
-523 LGYSKKDI
+523 LGYSKQDI

-544 FACILGILVGNQ
+544 FACILGILAGNQ
-556 AFPRIIYFLFTY
+556 VFPRIIYFLFTY
-568 LMYGINQSAVLV
+568 LMYGMNQSTVLV

-586 LVTILISVG
+586 LMTVLISVG

-623 AGKRILMERIPFIW
+623 AGKRILMERMPFIW

-679 NSCSEIIPSQYVEV
+679 NSVSDIIPSQYEEV
-693 YKYDALIKLNTNV
+693 YKYDALIKLNSNV
-706 EDTKKIENK
+706 EDTKKVENK
-715 IKRLE
+715 IKRIE
-720 GIHNLTSAMR
+720 GVHNLTGAYR
-730 QNITVLGNSED
+730 QNVTVLGNSED
-741 YYSTMIVYDNADE
+741 YYSTMVVYDNADE
-754 IKNFIHFKDYKTKK
+754 IKNFINFNDYKTKK
-768 KIILNDEGV
+768 KIILSDDGV
-777 VISQKLAEKLNVK
+777 VISQKLAEKLGVK
-790 KGETLTF
+790 KGENMTF
-797 SLNNSKYTVKVADIV
+797 SYDNTKYTVKVSNIV
-812 EHYVNHQVYMSKTF
+812 QQYVSHQVYMSKTF
-826 YENLTGM
+826 YENLTGT

-851 NALKNYLDHH
+851 KTLKNYLDHH
-861 DIGSM
+861 NIGSM
-866 ERLTATL
+866 ERLTASL

-947 LGMFFG
+947 IGMFFG

-989 FTIVINLAM
+989 FTIIINLAM

-1004 VNMVESLKSIE
+1004 VDMVESLKSIE

>member
-1 MVKKKFYW
+1 
-9 KTVFKNISQSKG
+9 
-21 RFFSIFMIIFLGAAV
+21 
-36 FSGLRNTPYT
+36 
-46 MASSVDTYLNNHN
+46 
-59 YADLTYIAT
+59 
-68 LGFSDEDVAKVRSL
+68 
-82 KGVKKVVPC
+82 
-91 YQFDALFSHKDGKSG
+91 
-106 VTVYSQ
+106 
-112 DHYDQNMLDRPE
+112 
-124 LLKGRYPK
+124 
-132 KENECIIDV
+132 
-141 NLGKY
+141 
-146 NYKLGHT
+146 
-153 IELSNDIGTKTYK
+153 
-166 IVGIVN
+166 
-172 DPRYISNVDRGT
+172 
-184 NTLGDGTNSGFVEVL
+184 
-199 NDGARE
+199 
-205 LGLNSKVAQLRN
+205 
-217 NDHLYTS
+217 
-224 LLVDVEGAQNYDLF
+224 
-238 SSDYDDMIETVNTR
+238 
-252 IKSTLSEEISDQYD
+252 
-266 QLTGDM
+266 M
-272 QSQLDDAKKQYE
+272 QSQLDDAKKQYA

-289 YKRNLDSFNS
+289 YNRNLDSFNS

-351 NSIKDTLGSIKDK
+351 NSIKDTLGSIRDK

-392 GQLLEGRIQLEKAQ
+392 GELLEGRIQLEKAQ

-426 ENNAKLQLNSAKE
+426 ENNAKLQLNSAKD

-523 LGYSKKDI
+523 LGYSKQDV

-833 KSSASILYVDMN
+833 KPSASILYVDMN

-861 DIGSM
+861 DMGSM
-866 ERLTATL
+866 ERLTASL

-925 RRKEYCDYIFRE
+925 HRKEYCDYIFRE

-989 FTIVINLAM
+989 FTIIINLAM

>member
-1 MVKKKFYW
+1 
-9 KTVFKNISQSKG
+9 
-21 RFFSIFMIIFLGAAV
+21 MIIFLGAAV

-46 MASSVDTYLNNHN
+46 MGASVDTYLNNHN

-68 LGFSDEDVAKVRSL
+68 LGFSNEDIAKVRSL

-91 YQFDALFSHKDGKSG
+91 YQFDALFSHKEGKSG

-112 DHYDQNMLDRPE
+112 EKYEKSMLDRPE
-124 LLKGRYPK
+124 LLKGRFPQ
-132 KENECIIDV
+132 KEDECVVDV

-153 IELSNDIGTKTYK
+153 IELSNDNGTKTYK

-199 NDGARE
+199 NEGARE

-224 LLVDVEGAQNYDLF
+224 LLVDVEGTEKYDMF
-238 SSDYDDMIETVNTR
+238 STDYDDYVETVNTR

-266 QLTGDM
+266 QLTGNM

-304 KVKLAQARIQFYE
+304 KVKLAEARIQFYE

-327 QVTQASQQAYNE
+327 QVTQATQQAYTE
-339 TKKIDQEIKTLQ
+339 TKKIDKEIKTLQ
-351 NSIKDTLGSIKDK
+351 DSIKDTLGSIKDK

-386 QKLQGV
+386 KKLQGV

-426 ENNAKLQLNSAKE
+426 ENNAKVQLNQAKE
-439 QLDQAKAQIEQAESQ
+439 QLDQAKVQIDEAQSQ
-454 LSQIPK
+454 LNQIPK

-466 TKSENVGIAT
+466 TKNENVGIAT
-476 YESYKQAIAS
+476 YDSYKEAIAS
-486 IAQVFPLIFFLVAAL
+486 IAEVFPLIFFLVAAL

-523 LGYSKKDI
+523 LGYSKQDV
-531 IMQYIVYAFLATF
+531 IMQYVVYAFLATF
-544 FACILGILVGNQ
+544 FACILGIIVGNQ

-568 LMYGINQSAVLV
+568 LMYGINQPAILV

-586 LVTILISVG
+586 FVTVLISVG

-653 YKKRFWMSVIGIAGC
+653 YKKRFWMSIVGIAGC
-668 TALIMLGFGVK
+668 TALIMLGFGIK
-679 NSCSEIIPSQYVEV
+679 NSVTEIIPSQYEEV
-693 YKYDALIKLNTNV
+693 YKYDGIIKLNSHV
-706 EDTKKIENK
+706 EDTKTIENK

-720 GIHNLTSAMR
+720 GVHNLTGAYR
-730 QNITVLGNSED
+730 QNVTVLGNSED
-741 YYSTMIVYDNADE
+741 YYSTLIVYDNADE
-754 IKNFIHFKDYKTKK
+754 IKDFLNFRDYKTKK
-768 KIILNDEGV
+768 KITLNDEGV

-797 SLNNSKYTVKVADIV
+797 SSGNYKYTVKVADVIK
-812 EHYVNHQVYMSKTF
+812 HYVNHQIYMSKTF

-833 KSSASILYVDMN
+833 KSSSSILYVNMN
-845 TKKSNI
+845 TKKSDVK
-851 NALKNYLDHH
+851 ALKNYLDHNN
-861 DIGSM
+861 IGSL
-866 ERLTATL
+866 EQLS
-873 DEFQQRMSSLNIIVA
+873 SSLNEIEQRLTSLNILVA

-906 NINIG
+906 NINIE

-937 NIILSLIGAS
+937 NIILSLIGAF
-947 LGMFFG
+947 LGMFLG

-965 MDNMLF
+965 MESMLF

-989 FTIVINLAM
+989 FTIIINLAM

>member
-1 MVKKKFYW
+1 
-9 KTVFKNISQSKG
+9 
-21 RFFSIFMIIFLGAAV
+21 MIIFLGAAV

-46 MASSVDTYLNNHN
+46 MAASADAYLNSHN

-68 LGFSDEDVAKVRSL
+68 LGFSDEDVAKVRKL

-91 YQFDALFSHKDGKSG
+91 YQFDALFAHKDGKSG

-112 DHYDQNMLDRPE
+112 EKYEKSMLDRPE
-124 LLKGRYPK
+124 LLKGCYPK

-153 IELSNDIGTKTYK
+153 IELSNDNGTKTYK

-199 NDGARE
+199 NEGARE
-205 LGLNSKVAQLRN
+205 LGLNKKVAELRN
-217 NDHLYTS
+217 NDYLYTS
-224 LLVDVEGAQNYDLF
+224 LLVDVEGTEKYNMF
-238 SSDYDDMIETVNTR
+238 TSDYDNLIETVNTR
-252 IKSTLSEEISDQYD
+252 VKSMLSEEMSDQYD

-299 QISEG
+299 QISQG
-304 KVKLAQARIQFYE
+304 KIKLAEARIQFYE
-317 QKKVYLKKAS
+317 QKKIYLKKAA
-327 QVTQASQQAYNE
+327 QVSNATQQAYNE
-339 TKKIDQEIKTLQ
+339 TKKIDQEIKVLHD
-351 NSIKDTLGSIKDK
+351 SIKDTLGNIKDK
-364 ESAEDAYTKILTEM
+364 DSAQDAFTKILNDL
-378 NESLGQFN
+378 NENLNNFN
-386 QKLQGV
+386 NKLQGV

-426 ENNAKLQLNSAKE
+426 ENNAKVQLNAAKE
-439 QLDQAKAQIEQAESQ
+439 QLDAAKTQIDEAQQQ
-454 LSQIPK
+454 LNQIPK
-460 GTLYSL
+460 GVLYSL
-466 TKSENVGIAT
+466 TKNENVGIAS

-486 IAQVFPLIFFLVAAL
+486 IADVFPLIFFLVAAL

-515 GYCGTLRA
+515 SYCGTLRA
-523 LGYSKKDI
+523 LGYSKQDV

-544 FACILGILVGNQ
+544 FACILGILAGNQ
-556 AFPRIIYFLFTY
+556 VFPRIIYFLFTY
-568 LMYGINQSAVLV
+568 LMYGMNQSTVLV

-586 LVTILISVG
+586 LMTVLISVG

-623 AGKRILMERIPFIW
+623 AGKRILMERMPFIW

-679 NSCSEIIPSQYVEV
+679 NSVSDIIPSQYEEV
-693 YKYDALIKLNTNV
+693 YKYDALIKLNSNV
-706 EDTKKIENK
+706 EDTKKVENK
-715 IKRLE
+715 IKRIE
-720 GIHNLTSAMR
+720 GVHNLTGAYR
-730 QNITVLGNSED
+730 QNVTVLGNSED

-754 IKNFIHFKDYKTKK
+754 IKNFINFNDYKTKK
-768 KIILNDEGV
+768 KIILSDDGV
-777 VISQKLAEKLNVK
+777 VISQKLAEKLGVK
-790 KGETLTF
+790 KGENMTF
-797 SLNNSKYTVKVADIV
+797 SYDNTKYTVKVSNIV
-812 EHYVNHQVYMSKTF
+812 QQYVSHQVYMSKTF

-851 NALKNYLDHH
+851 KTLKNYLDHH
-861 DIGSM
+861 NIGSM
-866 ERLTATL
+866 ERLTASL

-989 FTIVINLAM
+989 FTIIINLAM

-1004 VNMVESLKSIE
+1004 VDMVESLKSIE

>member
-1 MVKKKFYW
+1 
-9 KTVFKNISQSKG
+9 
-21 RFFSIFMIIFLGAAV
+21 MIIFLGAAV

-46 MASSVDTYLNNHN
+46 MAASADAYLNSHN

-68 LGFSDEDVAKVRSL
+68 PGFSDEDVAKVRKL

-91 YQFDALFSHKDGKSG
+91 YQFDALFAHKDGKSG

-112 DHYDQNMLDRPE
+112 EKYEKSMLDRPE

-153 IELSNDIGTKTYK
+153 IELSNDNGTKTYK

-199 NDGARE
+199 NEGARE
-205 LGLNSKVAQLRN
+205 LGLNKKVAELRN

-224 LLVDVEGAQNYDLF
+224 LLVDVEGTEKYNMF
-238 SSDYDDMIETVNTR
+238 TSDYDNLIETVNTR
-252 IKSTLSEEISDQYD
+252 VKSMLSEEMSDQYD

-299 QISEG
+299 QISQG
-304 KVKLAQARIQFYE
+304 KIKLAEARIQFYE
-317 QKKVYLKKAS
+317 QKKIYLKKAA
-327 QVTQASQQAYNE
+327 QVSNATQQAYNE
-339 TKKIDQEIKTLQ
+339 TKKIDQEIKVLHD
-351 NSIKDTLGSIKDK
+351 SIKDTLGNIKDK
-364 ESAEDAYTKILTEM
+364 DSAQDAFTKILNDL
-378 NESLGQFN
+378 NENLNNFN
-386 QKLQGV
+386 NKLQGV

-426 ENNAKLQLNSAKE
+426 ENNAKVQLNAAKE
-439 QLDQAKAQIEQAESQ
+439 QLDAAKTQIDQAQQQ
-454 LSQIPK
+454 LNQIPK
-460 GTLYSL
+460 GVLYSL
-466 TKSENVGIAT
+466 TKNENVGIAS

-486 IAQVFPLIFFLVAAL
+486 IADVFPLIFFLVAAL

-515 GYCGTLRA
+515 SYCGTLRA
-523 LGYSKKDI
+523 LGYSKQDV

-544 FACILGILVGNQ
+544 FACILGILAGNQ
-556 AFPRIIYFLFTY
+556 VFPRIIYFLFTY
-568 LMYGINQSAVLV
+568 LMYGMNQSTVLV

-586 LVTILISVG
+586 LMTVLISVG

-623 AGKRILMERIPFIW
+623 AGKRILMERMPFIW

-679 NSCSEIIPSQYVEV
+679 NSVSDIIPSQYEEV
-693 YKYDALIKLNTNV
+693 YKYDALIKLNSNV
-706 EDTKKIENK
+706 EDTKKVENK
-715 IKRLE
+715 IKRIE
-720 GIHNLTSAMR
+720 GVHNLTGAYR
-730 QNITVLGNSED
+730 QNVTVLGNSED

-754 IKNFIHFKDYKTKK
+754 IKNFINFNDYKTKK
-768 KIILNDEGV
+768 KIILSDDGV
-777 VISQKLAEKLNVK
+777 VISQKLAEKLGVK
-790 KGETLTF
+790 KGENMTF
-797 SLNNSKYTVKVADIV
+797 SYDNTKYTVKVSNIV
-812 EHYVNHQVYMSKTF
+812 QQYVSHQVYMSKTF

-851 NALKNYLDHH
+851 KTLKNYLDHH
-861 DIGSM
+861 NIGSM
-866 ERLTATL
+866 ERLTASL

-989 FTIVINLAM
+989 FTIIINLAM

-1004 VNMVESLKSIE
+1004 VDMVESLKSIE

>member
-1 MVKKKFYW
+1 
-9 KTVFKNISQSKG
+9 
-21 RFFSIFMIIFLGAAV
+21 MIIFLGAAV

-46 MASSVDTYLNNHN
+46 MAASADAYLNSHN

-68 LGFSDEDVAKVRSL
+68 LGFSDEDVAKVRKL

-91 YQFDALFSHKDGKSG
+91 YQFDALFAHKDGKSG

-112 DHYDQNMLDRPE
+112 EKYEKSMLDRPE

-153 IELSNDIGTKTYK
+153 IELSNDNGTKTYK

-199 NDGARE
+199 NEGARE
-205 LGLNSKVAQLRN
+205 LGLNKKVAELRN

-224 LLVDVEGAQNYDLF
+224 LLVDVEGTEKYNMF
-238 SSDYDDMIETVNTR
+238 TSDYDNLIETVNTR
-252 IKSTLSEEISDQYD
+252 VKSMLSEEMSDQYD

-299 QISEG
+299 QISQG
-304 KVKLAQARIQFYE
+304 KIKLAEARIQFYE
-317 QKKVYLKKAS
+317 QKKIYLKKAA
-327 QVTQASQQAYNE
+327 QVSNATHQAYNE
-339 TKKIDQEIKTLQ
+339 TKKIDQEIKALHD
-351 NSIKDTLGSIKDK
+351 SIKDTLGNIKDK
-364 ESAEDAYTKILTEM
+364 DSAQDAFTKILNDL
-378 NESLGQFN
+378 NENLNNFN
-386 QKLQGV
+386 NKLQGV
-392 GQLLEGRIQLEKAQ
+392 GKLLEGRIQLEKAQ

-426 ENNAKLQLNSAKE
+426 ENNAKVQLNAAKE
-439 QLDQAKAQIEQAESQ
+439 QLDAAKAQIDQAQQQ
-454 LSQIPK
+454 LNQIPK
-460 GTLYSL
+460 GVLYSL
-466 TKSENVGIAT
+466 TKNQNVGIAS

-486 IAQVFPLIFFLVAAL
+486 IADVFPLIFFLVAAL

-515 GYCGTLRA
+515 SYCGTLRA
-523 LGYSKKDI
+523 LGYSKQDV

-544 FACILGILVGNQ
+544 FACILGILAGNQ
-556 AFPRIIYFLFTY
+556 VFPRIIYFLFTY
-568 LMYGINQSAVLV
+568 LMYGMNQSTVLV

-586 LVTILISVG
+586 LMTVLISVG

-610 STPSVL
+610 SAPSVL

-623 AGKRILMERIPFIW
+623 AGKRILMERMPFIW

-679 NSCSEIIPSQYVEV
+679 NSCSNIIPSQYVEV
-693 YKYDALIKLNTNV
+693 YKYDALIKLNSNI
-706 EDTKKIENK
+706 EDTKKVENK
-715 IKRLE
+715 IKRIE
-720 GIHNLTSAMR
+720 GVHNLTGAYR
-730 QNITVLGNSED
+730 QNVTVLGNSED

-754 IKNFIHFKDYKTKK
+754 IKSFINFKDYKTKK
-768 KIILNDEGV
+768 KIILNDDGV
-777 VISQKLAEKLNVK
+777 VISQKLAEKLDVK
-790 KGETLTF
+790 KGENMTF
-797 SLNNSKYTVKVADIV
+797 SYDNTKYTVKVSNVV

-851 NALKNYLDHH
+851 KTLKNYLDHH
-861 DIGSM
+861 NIGSM
-866 ERLTATL
+866 ERLTASL

-947 LGMFFG
+947 FGMFFG

-989 FTIVINLAM
+989 FTIIINLAM

>member
-82 KGVKKVVPC
+82 KGVREVVPC
-91 YQFDALFSHKDGKSG
+91 YQFDALFAHKDGKSG

-112 DHYDQNMLDRPE
+112 DHYDQNVLDRPE
-124 LLKGRYPK
+124 IVKGRYPK
-132 KENECIIDV
+132 KVDECIIDV

-146 NYKLGHT
+146 NYKIGHT
-153 IELSNDIGTKTYK
+153 IELFNDNGTKTYK

-989 FTIVINLAM
+989 FTIIINLAM

>member
-1 MVKKKFYW
+1 
-9 KTVFKNISQSKG
+9 
-21 RFFSIFMIIFLGAAV
+21 MIIFLGAAV

-46 MASSVDTYLNNHN
+46 MAASADAYLNSHN

-68 LGFSDEDVAKVRSL
+68 LGFSDEDVAKVRKL

-91 YQFDALFSHKDGKSG
+91 YQFDALFAHKDGKSG

-112 DHYDQNMLDRPE
+112 EKYEKSMLDRPE

-153 IELSNDIGTKTYK
+153 IELSNDNGTKTYK

-199 NDGARE
+199 NEGARE
-205 LGLNSKVAQLRN
+205 LGLNKKVAELRN

-224 LLVDVEGAQNYDLF
+224 LLVDVEGTEKYNMF
-238 SSDYDDMIETVNTR
+238 TSDYDNLIETVNTR
-252 IKSTLSEEISDQYD
+252 VKSMLSEEMSDQYD

-289 YKRNLDSFNS
+289 YKHNLDSFNS
-299 QISEG
+299 QISQG
-304 KVKLAQARIQFYE
+304 KIKLAEARIQFYE
-317 QKKVYLKKAS
+317 QKKIYLKKAA
-327 QVTQASQQAYNE
+327 QVSNATQQAYNE
-339 TKKIDQEIKTLQ
+339 TKKIDQEIKVLHD
-351 NSIKDTLGSIKDK
+351 SIKDTLRNIKDK
-364 ESAEDAYTKILTEM
+364 DSAQDAFTKILNDL
-378 NESLGQFN
+378 NENLNNFN
-386 QKLQGV
+386 NKLQGV

-426 ENNAKLQLNSAKE
+426 ENNAKVQLNAAKE
-439 QLDQAKAQIEQAESQ
+439 QLDAAKAQIDQAQQQ
-454 LSQIPK
+454 LNRIPK
-460 GTLYSL
+460 GVLYSL
-466 TKSENVGIAT
+466 TKNENVGIVS

-486 IAQVFPLIFFLVAAL
+486 IADVFPLIFFLVAAL

-515 GYCGTLRA
+515 SYCGTLRA
-523 LGYSKKDI
+523 LGYSKQDI

-544 FACILGILVGNQ
+544 FACILGILAGNQ
-556 AFPRIIYFLFTY
+556 VFPRIIYFLFTY
-568 LMYGINQSAVLV
+568 LMYGMNQSTVLV

-586 LVTILISVG
+586 LMTVLISVG

-623 AGKRILMERIPFIW
+623 AGKRILMERMPFIW

-679 NSCSEIIPSQYVEV
+679 NSVSDIIPSQYEEV
-693 YKYDALIKLNTNV
+693 YKYDALIKLNSNV
-706 EDTKKIENK
+706 EDTKKVENK
-715 IKRLE
+715 IKRIE
-720 GIHNLTSAMR
+720 GVHNLTGAYR
-730 QNITVLGNSED
+730 QNVTVLGNSED
-741 YYSTMIVYDNADE
+741 YYSTMVVYDNADE
-754 IKNFIHFKDYKTKK
+754 IKNFINFNDYKTKK
-768 KIILNDEGV
+768 KIILSDDGV
-777 VISQKLAEKLNVK
+777 VISQKLAEKLGVK
-790 KGETLTF
+790 KGENMTF
-797 SLNNSKYTVKVADIV
+797 SYDNIKYTVKVSNIV
-812 EHYVNHQVYMSKTF
+812 QQYVSHQVYMSKTF
-826 YENLTGM
+826 YENLTGT

-851 NALKNYLDHH
+851 KTLKNYLDHH
-861 DIGSM
+861 NIGSM
-866 ERLTATL
+866 ERLTASL

-947 LGMFFG
+947 IGMFFG

-965 MDNMLF
+965 MNNMLF

-989 FTIVINLAM
+989 FTIIINLAM

-1004 VNMVESLKSIE
+1004 VDMVESLKSIE

>member
-1 MVKKKFYW
+1 
-9 KTVFKNISQSKG
+9 
-21 RFFSIFMIIFLGAAV
+21 MIIFLGAAV

-46 MASSVDTYLNNHN
+46 MAASADAYLNSHN

-68 LGFSDEDVAKVRSL
+68 LGFSNEDVAKVRKL

-91 YQFDALFSHKDGKSG
+91 YQFDALFAHKDGKSG

-112 DHYDQNMLDRPE
+112 EKYEKSMLDRPE

-153 IELSNDIGTKTYK
+153 IELSNDNGTKTYK

-199 NDGARE
+199 NEGARE
-205 LGLNSKVAQLRN
+205 LGLNKKVAELRN

-224 LLVDVEGAQNYDLF
+224 LLVDVEGTEKYNMF
-238 SSDYDDMIETVNTR
+238 TSDYDNLIETVNTR
-252 IKSTLSEEISDQYD
+252 VKSMLSEEMSDQYD

-272 QSQLDDAKKQYE
+272 QSQLDGAKKQYE

-299 QISEG
+299 QISQG
-304 KVKLAQARIQFYE
+304 KIKLAEARIQFYE
-317 QKKVYLKKAS
+317 QKKIYLKKAA
-327 QVTQASQQAYNE
+327 QVSNATQQAYNE
-339 TKKIDQEIKTLQ
+339 TKKIDQEIKVLHD
-351 NSIKDTLGSIKDK
+351 SIKDTLGNIKDK
-364 ESAEDAYTKILTEM
+364 DSAQDAFTKILNDL
-378 NESLGQFN
+378 NENLNNFN
-386 QKLQGV
+386 NKLQGV

-426 ENNAKLQLNSAKE
+426 ENNAKVQLNAAKE
-439 QLDQAKAQIEQAESQ
+439 QLDAAKTQIDQAQQQ
-454 LSQIPK
+454 LNQIPK
-460 GTLYSL
+460 GVLYSL
-466 TKSENVGIAT
+466 TKNENVGIAS

-486 IAQVFPLIFFLVAAL
+486 IADVFPLIFFLVAAL

-515 GYCGTLRA
+515 SYCGTLRA
-523 LGYSKKDI
+523 LGYSKQDV

-544 FACILGILVGNQ
+544 FACNLGILAGNQ
-556 AFPRIIYFLFTY
+556 VFPRIIYFLFTY
-568 LMYGINQSAVLV
+568 LMYGMNQSTVLV

-586 LVTILISVG
+586 LMTVLISVG

-610 STPSVL
+610 ATPSVL

-623 AGKRILMERIPFIW
+623 AGKRILMERMPFIW

-679 NSCSEIIPSQYVEV
+679 NSVSDIIPSQYEEV
-693 YKYDALIKLNTNV
+693 YKYDALIKLNSNV
-706 EDTKKIENK
+706 EDTKKVENK
-715 IKRLE
+715 IKRIE
-720 GIHNLTSAMR
+720 GVHNLTGAYR
-730 QNITVLGNSED
+730 QNVTVLGNSED

-754 IKNFIHFKDYKTKK
+754 IKNFINFNDYKTKK
-768 KIILNDEGV
+768 KIILSDDGV
-777 VISQKLAEKLNVK
+777 VISQKLAEKLGVK
-790 KGETLTF
+790 KGENMTF
-797 SLNNSKYTVKVADIV
+797 SYDNTKYTVKVSNIV
-812 EHYVNHQVYMSKTF
+812 QQYVSHQVYMSKTF

-851 NALKNYLDHH
+851 KTLKNYLDHH
-861 DIGSM
+861 NIGSM
-866 ERLTATL
+866 ERLTASL

-989 FTIVINLAM
+989 FTIIINLAM

-1004 VNMVESLKSIE
+1004 VDMVESLKSIE

>member
-1 MVKKKFYW
+1 M
-9 KTVFKNISQSKG
+9 
-21 RFFSIFMIIFLGAAV
+21 
-36 FSGLRNTPYT
+36 
-46 MASSVDTYLNNHN
+46 
-59 YADLTYIAT
+59 
-68 LGFSDEDVAKVRSL
+68 
-82 KGVKKVVPC
+82 
-91 YQFDALFSHKDGKSG
+91 
-106 VTVYSQ
+106 
-112 DHYDQNMLDRPE
+112 
-124 LLKGRYPK
+124 
-132 KENECIIDV
+132 
-141 NLGKY
+141 
-146 NYKLGHT
+146 
-153 IELSNDIGTKTYK
+153 
-166 IVGIVN
+166 
-172 DPRYISNVDRGT
+172 
-184 NTLGDGTNSGFVEVL
+184 
-199 NDGARE
+199 
-205 LGLNSKVAQLRN
+205 AQLRN
-217 NDHLYTS
+217 NDRLYTS

-289 YKRNLDSFNS
+289 YERNLDSFNS

-523 LGYSKKDI
+523 LGYSKQDV

-693 YKYDALIKLNTNV
+693 YKYDALIKLNSNV
-706 EDTKKIENK
+706 EDTK
-715 IKRLE
+715 RL
-720 GIHNLTSAMR
+720 
-730 QNITVLGNSED
+730 
-741 YYSTMIVYDNADE
+741 
-754 IKNFIHFKDYKTKK
+754 KTR
-768 KIILNDEGV
+768 
-777 VISQKLAEKLNVK
+777 
-790 KGETLTF
+790 
-797 SLNNSKYTVKVADIV
+797 
-812 EHYVNHQVYMSKTF
+812 
-826 YENLTGM
+826 
-833 KSSASILYVDMN
+833 SSV
-845 TKKSNI
+845 
-851 NALKNYLDHH
+851 
-861 DIGSM
+861 
-866 ERLTATL
+866 
-873 DEFQQRMSSLNIIVA
+873 
-888 ILSGCA
+888 
-894 ALLCFIVLYNLT
+894 
-906 NINIG
+906 
-911 ERKGEIATIKVLGF
+911 
-925 RRKEYCDYIFRE
+925 
-937 NIILSLIGAS
+937 
-947 LGMFFG
+947 
-953 YFLHRFV
+953 
-960 VLTVE
+960 
-965 MDNMLF
+965 
-971 IRTMP
+971 
-976 LYIYLIAFGMTVG
+976 
-989 FTIVINLAM
+989 
-998 RHILDQ
+998 
-1004 VNMVESLKSIE
+1004 

>member
-1 MVKKKFYW
+1 
-9 KTVFKNISQSKG
+9 
-21 RFFSIFMIIFLGAAV
+21 MIIFLGAAV

-46 MASSVDTYLNNHN
+46 MAASADAYLNSHN

-68 LGFSDEDVAKVRSL
+68 LGFSDEDVAKVRKL

-91 YQFDALFSHKDGKSG
+91 YQFDALFAHKDGKSG

-112 DHYDQNMLDRPE
+112 EKYEKSMLDRPE

-146 NYKLGHT
+146 NYKLGYT
-153 IELSNDIGTKTYK
+153 IELSNDNGTKTYK

-184 NTLGDGTNSGFVEVL
+184 NTLGDGTSSGFVEVL
-199 NDGARE
+199 NEGARE
-205 LGLNSKVAQLRN
+205 LGLNKKVAELRN

-224 LLVDVEGAQNYDLF
+224 LLVDVEGTEKYNMF
-238 SSDYDDMIETVNTR
+238 TSDYDNLIETVNTR
-252 IKSTLSEEISDQYD
+252 VKSTLSEEMSDQYD

-272 QSQLDDAKKQYE
+272 QLQLDDAKKQYE

-299 QISEG
+299 QISQG
-304 KVKLAQARIQFYE
+304 KIKLAEARIQFYE
-317 QKKVYLKKAS
+317 QKKIYLKKAD
-327 QVTQASQQAYNE
+327 QVSNATQQAYNE
-339 TKKIDQEIKTLQ
+339 TKKIDKEIKALHD
-351 NSIKDTLGSIKDK
+351 SIKDTLGNIKDK
-364 ESAEDAYTKILTEM
+364 DSAQDAFTKILNDL
-378 NESLGQFN
+378 NENLNNFN
-386 QKLQGV
+386 NKLQGV

-426 ENNAKLQLNSAKE
+426 ENNAKVQLNAAKE
-439 QLDQAKAQIEQAESQ
+439 QLDVAKTQIDQAQQQ
-454 LSQIPK
+454 LNQIPK
-460 GTLYSL
+460 GVLYSL
-466 TKSENVGIAT
+466 TKNENVGIAS

-486 IAQVFPLIFFLVAAL
+486 IADVFPLIFFLVAAL

-515 GYCGTLRA
+515 SYCGTLRA
-523 LGYSKKDI
+523 LGYSKQDV

-544 FACILGILVGNQ
+544 FACILGILAGNQ
-556 AFPRIIYFLFTY
+556 VFPRIIYFLFTY
-568 LMYGINQSAVLV
+568 LMYGMNQSTVLV

-586 LVTILISVG
+586 LMTVLISVG
-595 VTLLATLSVCLQELV
+595 VTLLATLSVCLQEFV

-623 AGKRILMERIPFIW
+623 AGKRILMERMPFIW

-679 NSCSEIIPSQYVEV
+679 NSCSNIIPSQYVEV
-693 YKYDALIKLNTNV
+693 YKYDALIKLNSNV
-706 EDTKKIENK
+706 EDTKKVENK
-715 IKRLE
+715 IKRIE
-720 GIHNLTSAMR
+720 GVHNLTGAYR
-730 QNITVLGNSED
+730 QNVTVLGNSED

-754 IKNFIHFKDYKTKK
+754 IKDFINFKDYKTKK
-768 KIILNDEGV
+768 KIILSDDGV
-777 VISQKLAEKLNVK
+777 VISQKLAEKLGVK
-790 KGETLTF
+790 KGENMTF
-797 SLNNSKYTVKVADIV
+797 SYDNTKYTVKVSNIV

-851 NALKNYLDHH
+851 KTLKNYLDHH

-866 ERLTATL
+866 ERLTASL

-947 LGMFFG
+947 FGMFFG

-976 LYIYLIAFGMTVG
+976 LDIYLIAFGMTVG
-989 FTIVINLAM
+989 FTIIINLAM

>member
-21 RFFSIFMIIFLGAAV
+21 RFFSIFMIIFLGASV

-46 MASSVDTYLNNHN
+46 MAASADTYLNNHN
-59 YADLTYIAT
+59 YADLNYIAT
-68 LGFSDEDVAKVRSL
+68 LGFSDEDVAKVRKL
-82 KGVKKVVPC
+82 KGVKKVVAG

-112 DHYDQNMLDRPE
+112 DKYEKSMLDRPE
-124 LLKGRYPK
+124 LLKGRYPE
-132 KENECIIDV
+132 KEDECIIDV

-146 NYKLGHT
+146 NYKLGHS
-153 IELSNDIGTKTYK
+153 IKLSNDNGTKTYK

-199 NDGARE
+199 NEGARE
-205 LGLNSKVAQLRN
+205 LGLNKKVAQLRN

-224 LLVDVEGAQNYDLF
+224 LLVDVEGAEKYNLF
-238 SSDYDDMIETVNTR
+238 TSDYDNLVETVNTR

-266 QLTGDM
+266 QITGDM

-284 EGYQE
+284 AGYQE

-304 KVKLAQARIQFYE
+304 KVKLAEARIQFYE

-327 QVTQASQQAYNE
+327 EVTRASQQAYNE

-351 NSIKDTLGSIKDK
+351 NSIKDTLGNIKDK

-412 EAELNIQQSKLEVT
+412 EAELNIQQSKLEIT
-426 ENNAKLQLNSAKE
+426 ENNAKVQLDAAKE
-439 QLDQAKAQIEQAESQ
+439 QLDQAKTQIEQAESQ
-454 LSQIPK
+454 LNQIPK
-460 GTLYSL
+460 GVLYSL
-466 TKSENVGIAT
+466 TKSENVGIAS
-476 YESYKQAIAS
+476 YDSYKEAIAS
-486 IAQVFPLIFFLVAAL
+486 IADVFPLIFFLVAAL

-523 LGYSKKDI
+523 LGYSKQDV

-556 AFPRIIYFLFTY
+556 VFPRIIYFLFSY
-568 LMYGINQSAVLV
+568 LMYGMKQSAVLV

-586 LVTILISVG
+586 LMTVLISVG

-679 NSCSEIIPSQYVEV
+679 SSVSNIIPSQYVEV
-693 YKYDALIKLNTNV
+693 YKYDALIKLNSNV

-715 IKRLE
+715 IKRLD
-720 GIHNLTSAMR
+720 GVHNLTSAMR
-730 QNITVLGNSED
+730 QNITVLGNSAD
-741 YYSTMIVYDNADE
+741 YYSTMFVYDNADE
-754 IKNFIHFKDYKTKK
+754 IKNFINFKDYKTKK

-777 VISQKLAEKLNVK
+777 VISQKLAELLDVK
-790 KGETLTF
+790 KGENITF
-797 SLNNSKYTVKVADIV
+797 TLNNTKYSAKVADIV

-851 NALKNYLDHH
+851 KTLKSYLDHN

-866 ERLTATL
+866 ERLTASL

-947 LGMFFG
+947 IGMFFG

-965 MDNMLF
+965 MESMLF

-989 FTIVINLAM
+989 FTIIINLAM

>member
-1 MVKKKFYW
+1 
-9 KTVFKNISQSKG
+9 
-21 RFFSIFMIIFLGAAV
+21 MIIFLGAAV

-46 MASSVDTYLNNHN
+46 MAASADAYLNSHN

-68 LGFSDEDVAKVRSL
+68 LGFSDEDIAKVRKL

-91 YQFDALFSHKDGKSG
+91 YQFDALFAHKDGKSG

-112 DHYDQNMLDRPE
+112 EKYEKSMLDCPE

-153 IELSNDIGTKTYK
+153 IELSNDNGTKTYK

-199 NDGARE
+199 NEGARE
-205 LGLNSKVAQLRN
+205 LGLNKKVAELRN

-224 LLVDVEGAQNYDLF
+224 LLVDVEGTEKYNMF
-238 SSDYDDMIETVNTR
+238 TSDYDNLIETVNTR
-252 IKSTLSEEISDQYD
+252 VKSTLSEEMSDQYD

-299 QISEG
+299 QISQG
-304 KVKLAQARIQFYE
+304 KIKLAEARIQFYE
-317 QKKVYLKKAS
+317 QKKIYLKKAA
-327 QVTQASQQAYNE
+327 QVSNATQQAYNE
-339 TKKIDQEIKTLQ
+339 TKKIDQEIKALHD
-351 NSIKDTLGSIKDK
+351 SIKDTLGNIKDK
-364 ESAEDAYTKILTEM
+364 DSAQDAFSKILNDL
-378 NESLGQFN
+378 NENLNNFN
-386 QKLQGV
+386 NKLQGV

-426 ENNAKLQLNSAKE
+426 ENNAKVQLNAAKE
-439 QLDQAKAQIEQAESQ
+439 QLDAAKAQIDEAQTQ
-454 LSQIPK
+454 LNQIPK
-460 GTLYSL
+460 GVLYSL
-466 TKSENVGIAT
+466 AKNENVGIAS
-476 YESYKQAIAS
+476 YDSYKDALAS
-486 IAQVFPLIFFLVAAL
+486 IADVFPLIFFLVAAL

-523 LGYSKKDI
+523 LGYSKQDV

-544 FACILGILVGNQ
+544 FACILGILAGNQ
-556 AFPRIIYFLFTY
+556 IFPRIICFLFRY
-568 LMYGINQSAVLV
+568 LMYGMNQSTVLV

-586 LVTILISVG
+586 LVTVLISVG

-623 AGKRILMERIPFIW
+623 AGKRILMERIPLIW

-679 NSCSEIIPSQYVEV
+679 NSVSDIIPSQYEEV
-693 YKYDALIKLNTNV
+693 YKYDALIKLNSNV

-715 IKRLE
+715 IKRIE
-720 GIHNLTSAMR
+720 GVHNLTGAYR

-754 IKNFIHFKDYKTKK
+754 IKSFINFNDYKTKK
-768 KIILNDEGV
+768 KVILNDDGV
-777 VISQKLAEKLNVK
+777 VISQKLAEKLGVK
-790 KGETLTF
+790 KGETMTF
-797 SLNNSKYTVKVADIV
+797 SYDNTKYTVKVSHIV
-812 EHYVNHQVYMSKTF
+812 QQYVNHQIYMSKTF

-833 KSSASILYVDMN
+833 RSSASILYVDMN

-851 NALKNYLDHH
+851 KTLKSYLDHN

-866 ERLTATL
+866 ERLTASL

-947 LGMFFG
+947 LGMIFG

-976 LYIYLIAFGMTVG
+976 LYIYLTAFGMTIG
-989 FTIVINLAM
+989 FTIIINLAM

>member
-1 MVKKKFYW
+1 
-9 KTVFKNISQSKG
+9 
-21 RFFSIFMIIFLGAAV
+21 MIIFLGAAV

-46 MASSVDTYLNNHN
+46 MAASADAYLNSHN

-68 LGFSDEDVAKVRSL
+68 LGFSDEDVAKVRKL

-91 YQFDALFSHKDGKSG
+91 YQFDALFAHKDGKSG

-112 DHYDQNMLDRPE
+112 EKYEKSMLDRPE

-153 IELSNDIGTKTYK
+153 IELSNDNGTKTYK

-199 NDGARE
+199 NEGARE
-205 LGLNSKVAQLRN
+205 LGLNKKVAELRN

-224 LLVDVEGAQNYDLF
+224 LLVDVEGTEKYNMF
-238 SSDYDDMIETVNTR
+238 TSDYDNLIETVNTR
-252 IKSTLSEEISDQYD
+252 VKSMLSEEMSDQYD

-289 YKRNLDSFNS
+289 YKHNLDSFNS
-299 QISEG
+299 QISQG
-304 KVKLAQARIQFYE
+304 KIKLAEARIQFYE
-317 QKKVYLKKAS
+317 QKKIYLKKAA
-327 QVTQASQQAYNE
+327 QVSNATQQAYNE
-339 TKKIDQEIKTLQ
+339 TKKIDQEIKVLHD
-351 NSIKDTLGSIKDK
+351 SIKDTLRNIKDK
-364 ESAEDAYTKILTEM
+364 DSAQDAFTKILNDL
-378 NESLGQFN
+378 NENLNNFN
-386 QKLQGV
+386 NKLQGV

-426 ENNAKLQLNSAKE
+426 ENNAKVQLNAAKE
-439 QLDQAKAQIEQAESQ
+439 QLDAAKAQIDQAQQQ
-454 LSQIPK
+454 LNRIPK
-460 GTLYSL
+460 GVLYSL
-466 TKSENVGIAT
+466 TKNENVGIVS

-486 IAQVFPLIFFLVAAL
+486 IADVFPLIFFLVAAL

-515 GYCGTLRA
+515 SYCGTLRA
-523 LGYSKKDI
+523 LGYSKQDI

-544 FACILGILVGNQ
+544 FACILGILAGNQ
-556 AFPRIIYFLFTY
+556 VFPRIIYFLFTY
-568 LMYGINQSAVLV
+568 LMYGMNQSTVLV

-586 LVTILISVG
+586 LMTVLISVG

-623 AGKRILMERIPFIW
+623 AGKRILMERMPFIW

-679 NSCSEIIPSQYVEV
+679 NSVSDIIPSQYEEV
-693 YKYDALIKLNTNV
+693 YKYDALIKLNSNV
-706 EDTKKIENK
+706 EDTKKVENK
-715 IKRLE
+715 IKRIE
-720 GIHNLTSAMR
+720 GVHNLTGAYR
-730 QNITVLGNSED
+730 QNVTVLGNSED

-754 IKNFIHFKDYKTKK
+754 IKNFINFNDYKTKK
-768 KIILNDEGV
+768 KIILSDDGV
-777 VISQKLAEKLNVK
+777 VISQKLAEKLGVK
-790 KGETLTF
+790 KGENMTF
-797 SLNNSKYTVKVADIV
+797 SYDNTKYTVKVSNIV
-812 EHYVNHQVYMSKTF
+812 QQYVSHQVYMSKTF
-826 YENLTGM
+826 YENLTGT

-845 TKKSNI
+845 TMKSNI
-851 NALKNYLDHH
+851 KTLKNYLDHH
-861 DIGSM
+861 NIGSM
-866 ERLTATL
+866 ERLTASL

-947 LGMFFG
+947 IGMFFG

-989 FTIVINLAM
+989 FTIIINLAM

-1004 VNMVESLKSIE
+1004 VDMVESLKSIE

>member
-1 MVKKKFYW
+1 MVKKRFYW

-46 MASSVDTYLNNHN
+46 MAASADAYLNSHN

-68 LGFSDEDVAKVRSL
+68 LGFSDEDVAKVRKL

-91 YQFDALFSHKDGKSG
+91 YQFDALFAHKDGKSG

-112 DHYDQNMLDRPE
+112 EKYEKSMLDRPE

-153 IELSNDIGTKTYK
+153 IELSNDNGTKTYK

-199 NDGARE
+199 NEGARE
-205 LGLNSKVAQLRN
+205 LGLNKKVAELRN

-224 LLVDVEGAQNYDLF
+224 LLVDVEGTEKYNMF
-238 SSDYDDMIETVNTR
+238 TSDYDNLIETVNTR
-252 IKSTLSEEISDQYD
+252 VKSMLSEEMSDQYD

-289 YKRNLDSFNS
+289 YKHNLDSFNS
-299 QISEG
+299 QISQG
-304 KVKLAQARIQFYE
+304 KIKLAEARIQFYE
-317 QKKVYLKKAS
+317 QKKIYLKKAA
-327 QVTQASQQAYNE
+327 QVSNATQQAYNE
-339 TKKIDQEIKTLQ
+339 TKKIDQEIKVLHD
-351 NSIKDTLGSIKDK
+351 SIKDTLRNIKDK
-364 ESAEDAYTKILTEM
+364 DSAQDAFTKILNDL
-378 NESLGQFN
+378 NENLNNFN
-386 QKLQGV
+386 NKLQGV

-426 ENNAKLQLNSAKE
+426 ENNAKVQLNAAKE
-439 QLDQAKAQIEQAESQ
+439 QLDAAKAQIDQAQQQ
-454 LSQIPK
+454 LNRIPK
-460 GTLYSL
+460 GVLYSL
-466 TKSENVGIAT
+466 TKNENVGIVS

-486 IAQVFPLIFFLVAAL
+486 IADVFPLIFFLVAAL

-515 GYCGTLRA
+515 SYCGTLRA
-523 LGYSKKDI
+523 LGYSKQDI

-544 FACILGILVGNQ
+544 FACILGILAGNQ
-556 AFPRIIYFLFTY
+556 VFPRIIYFLFTY
-568 LMYGINQSAVLV
+568 LMYGMNQSTVLV

-586 LVTILISVG
+586 LMTVLISVG

-623 AGKRILMERIPFIW
+623 AGKRILMERMPFIW

-679 NSCSEIIPSQYVEV
+679 NSVSDIIPSQYEEV
-693 YKYDALIKLNTNV
+693 YKYDALIKLNSNV
-706 EDTKKIENK
+706 EDTKKVENK
-715 IKRLE
+715 IKRIE
-720 GIHNLTSAMR
+720 GVHYLTGAYR
-730 QNITVLGNSED
+730 QNVTVLGNSED
-741 YYSTMIVYDNADE
+741 YYSTMVVYDNADE
-754 IKNFIHFKDYKTKK
+754 IKNFINFNDYKTKK
-768 KIILNDEGV
+768 KIILSDDGV
-777 VISQKLAEKLNVK
+777 VISQKLAEKLGVK
-790 KGETLTF
+790 KGENMTF
-797 SLNNSKYTVKVADIV
+797 SYDNTKYTVKVSNIV
-812 EHYVNHQVYMSKTF
+812 QQYVSHQVYMSKTF
-826 YENLTGM
+826 YENLTGT

-851 NALKNYLDHH
+851 KTLKNYLDHH
-861 DIGSM
+861 NIGSM
-866 ERLTATL
+866 ERLTASL

-906 NINIG
+906 NINIA

-947 LGMFFG
+947 FGMFFG

-989 FTIVINLAM
+989 FTIIINLAM

-1004 VNMVESLKSIE
+1004 VDMVESLKSIE

>member
-1 MVKKKFYW
+1 
-9 KTVFKNISQSKG
+9 
-21 RFFSIFMIIFLGAAV
+21 MIIFLGAAV

-46 MASSVDTYLNNHN
+46 MAASADAYLNSHN

-68 LGFSDEDVAKVRSL
+68 LGFSDEDVAKVRKL
-82 KGVKKVVPC
+82 KGIKKVVPC
-91 YQFDALFSHKDGKSG
+91 YQFDALFAHKDGKSG

-112 DHYDQNMLDRPE
+112 EKYEKSMLDRPE

-153 IELSNDIGTKTYK
+153 IELSNDNGTKTYK

-184 NTLGDGTNSGFVEVL
+184 NTPGDGTNSGFVEVL
-199 NDGARE
+199 NEGARE
-205 LGLNSKVAQLRN
+205 LGLNKKVAELRN

-224 LLVDVEGAQNYDLF
+224 LLVDVEGTEKYNMF
-238 SSDYDDMIETVNTR
+238 TSDYDNLIETVNTR
-252 IKSTLSEEISDQYD
+252 VKSMLSEEMSDQYD

-272 QSQLDDAKKQYE
+272 QSQLDDVKKQYE

-299 QISEG
+299 QISQG
-304 KVKLAQARIQFYE
+304 KIKLAEARIQFYE
-317 QKKVYLKKAS
+317 QKKIYLKKAA
-327 QVTQASQQAYNE
+327 QVSNATQQAYNE
-339 TKKIDQEIKTLQ
+339 TKKIDQEIKVLHD
-351 NSIKDTLGSIKDK
+351 SIKDTLGNIKDK
-364 ESAEDAYTKILTEM
+364 DSAQDAFKKILNDL
-378 NESLGQFN
+378 NENLNNFN
-386 QKLQGV
+386 NKLQGV

-426 ENNAKLQLNSAKE
+426 ENNAKVQLNAAKE
-439 QLDQAKAQIEQAESQ
+439 QLDAAKTQIDQAQQQ
-454 LSQIPK
+454 LNQIPK
-460 GTLYSL
+460 GVLYSL
-466 TKSENVGIAT
+466 TKNENVGIAS

-486 IAQVFPLIFFLVAAL
+486 IADVFPLIFFLVAAL

-515 GYCGTLRA
+515 SYCGTLRA
-523 LGYSKKDI
+523 LGYSKQDV

-544 FACILGILVGNQ
+544 FACILGILAGNQ
-556 AFPRIIYFLFTY
+556 VFPRIIYFLFTY
-568 LMYGINQSAVLV
+568 LMYGMNQSTVLV

-586 LVTILISVG
+586 LMTVLISVG

-623 AGKRILMERIPFIW
+623 AGKRILMERMPFIW

-679 NSCSEIIPSQYVEV
+679 NSVSDIIPSQYEEV
-693 YKYDALIKLNTNV
+693 YKYDALIKLNSNV
-706 EDTKKIENK
+706 EDTKKVENK
-715 IKRLE
+715 IKRIE
-720 GIHNLTSAMR
+720 GVHNLTGAYR
-730 QNITVLGNSED
+730 QNVTVLGNSED

-754 IKNFIHFKDYKTKK
+754 IKNFINFNDYKTKK
-768 KIILNDEGV
+768 KIILSDDGV
-777 VISQKLAEKLNVK
+777 VISQKLAEKLGVK
-790 KGETLTF
+790 KGENMTF
-797 SLNNSKYTVKVADIV
+797 SYDNTKYTVKVSNIV
-812 EHYVNHQVYMSKTF
+812 QQYVSHQVYMSKTF

-851 NALKNYLDHH
+851 KTLKNYLDHH
-861 DIGSM
+861 NIGSM
-866 ERLTATL
+866 ERLTASL

-947 LGMFFG
+947 FGMFFG

-960 VLTVE
+960 ILTVE

-989 FTIVINLAM
+989 FTIIINLAM

-1004 VNMVESLKSIE
+1004 VDMVESLKSIE

>member
-1 MVKKKFYW
+1 
-9 KTVFKNISQSKG
+9 
-21 RFFSIFMIIFLGAAV
+21 MIIFLGAAV

-46 MASSVDTYLNNHN
+46 MAASADAYLNSHN

-68 LGFSDEDVAKVRSL
+68 LGFSDEDVAKVRKL
-82 KGVKKVVPC
+82 KGIKKVVPC
-91 YQFDALFSHKDGKSG
+91 YQFDALFAHKDGKSG

-112 DHYDQNMLDRPE
+112 EKYEKSMLDRPE

-153 IELSNDIGTKTYK
+153 IELSNDNGTKTYK

-184 NTLGDGTNSGFVEVL
+184 NTLGDGTSSGFVEVL
-199 NDGARE
+199 NEGARE
-205 LGLNSKVAQLRN
+205 LGLNKKVAELRN

-224 LLVDVEGAQNYDLF
+224 LLVDVEGTEKYNMF
-238 SSDYDDMIETVNTR
+238 TSDYDNLIETVNTR
-252 IKSTLSEEISDQYD
+252 VKSTLSEEMSDQYD

-272 QSQLDDAKKQYE
+272 QLQLDDAKKQYE

-299 QISEG
+299 QISQG
-304 KVKLAQARIQFYE
+304 KIKLAEARIQFYE
-317 QKKVYLKKAS
+317 QKKIYLKKAD
-327 QVTQASQQAYNE
+327 QVSNATQQAYNE
-339 TKKIDQEIKTLQ
+339 TKKIDKEIKALHD
-351 NSIKDTLGSIKDK
+351 SIKDTLGNIKDK
-364 ESAEDAYTKILTEM
+364 DSAQDAFTKILNDL
-378 NESLGQFN
+378 NENLNNFN
-386 QKLQGV
+386 NKLQGV

-426 ENNAKLQLNSAKE
+426 ENNAKVQLNAAKE
-439 QLDQAKAQIEQAESQ
+439 QLDAAKTQIDQAQQQ
-454 LSQIPK
+454 LNQIPK
-460 GTLYSL
+460 GVLYSL
-466 TKSENVGIAT
+466 TKNENVGIAS

-486 IAQVFPLIFFLVAAL
+486 IADVFPLIFFLVAAL

-515 GYCGTLRA
+515 SYCGTLRA
-523 LGYSKKDI
+523 LGYSKQDV

-544 FACILGILVGNQ
+544 FACILGILAGNQ
-556 AFPRIIYFLFTY
+556 VFPRIIYFLFTY
-568 LMYGINQSAVLV
+568 LMYGMNQSTVLV

-586 LVTILISVG
+586 LMTVLISVG

-623 AGKRILMERIPFIW
+623 AGKRILMERIHFIW

-679 NSCSEIIPSQYVEV
+679 NSVSDIIPSQYEEV
-693 YKYDALIKLNTNV
+693 YKYDALIKLNSNV
-706 EDTKKIENK
+706 EDTKKVENK
-715 IKRLE
+715 IKRIE
-720 GIHNLTSAMR
+720 GVHNLTGAYR
-730 QNITVLGNSED
+730 QNVTVLGNSED

-754 IKNFIHFKDYKTKK
+754 IKNFINFNDYKTKK
-768 KIILNDEGV
+768 KIILSDDGV
-777 VISQKLAEKLNVK
+777 VISQKLAEKLGVK
-790 KGETLTF
+790 KGENMTF
-797 SLNNSKYTVKVADIV
+797 SYDNTKYTVKVSDIV
-812 EHYVNHQVYMSKTF
+812 QQYVSHQVYMSKTF

-833 KSSASILYVDMN
+833 KSFASILYVDMN

-851 NALKNYLDHH
+851 KTLKNYLDHH
-861 DIGSM
+861 NIGSM
-866 ERLTATL
+866 ERLTASL

-947 LGMFFG
+947 FGMFFG

-976 LYIYLIAFGMTVG
+976 LDIYLIAFGMTVG
-989 FTIVINLAM
+989 FTIIINLAM

>member
-1 MVKKKFYW
+1 
-9 KTVFKNISQSKG
+9 
-21 RFFSIFMIIFLGAAV
+21 MIIFLGAAV

-46 MASSVDTYLNNHN
+46 MAASADAYLNSHN

-68 LGFSDEDVAKVRSL
+68 LGFSDEDVAKVRKL

-91 YQFDALFSHKDGKSG
+91 YQFDALFAHKDGKSG

-112 DHYDQNMLDRPE
+112 EKYEKSMLDRPE

-153 IELSNDIGTKTYK
+153 IELSNDNGTKTYK

-199 NDGARE
+199 NEGARE
-205 LGLNSKVAQLRN
+205 LGLNKKVAELRN

-224 LLVDVEGAQNYDLF
+224 LLVDVEGTEKYNMF
-238 SSDYDDMIETVNTR
+238 TSDYDNLIETVNTR
-252 IKSTLSEEISDQYD
+252 VKSMLSEEMSDQYD

-289 YKRNLDSFNS
+289 YKHNLDSFNS
-299 QISEG
+299 QISQG
-304 KVKLAQARIQFYE
+304 KIKLAEARIQFYE
-317 QKKVYLKKAS
+317 QKKIYLKKAA
-327 QVTQASQQAYNE
+327 QVSNATQQAYNE
-339 TKKIDQEIKTLQ
+339 TKKIDQEIKVLHD
-351 NSIKDTLGSIKDK
+351 SIKDTLRNIKDK
-364 ESAEDAYTKILTEM
+364 DSAQDAFTKILNDL
-378 NESLGQFN
+378 NENLNNFN
-386 QKLQGV
+386 NKLQGV

-426 ENNAKLQLNSAKE
+426 ENNAKVQLNAAKE
-439 QLDQAKAQIEQAESQ
+439 QLDAAKAQIDQAQQQ
-454 LSQIPK
+454 LNRTPK
-460 GTLYSL
+460 GVLYSL
-466 TKSENVGIAT
+466 TKNENVGIVS

-486 IAQVFPLIFFLVAAL
+486 IADVFPLIFFLVAAL

-515 GYCGTLRA
+515 SYCGTLRA
-523 LGYSKKDI
+523 LGYSKQDI

-544 FACILGILVGNQ
+544 FACILGILAGNQ
-556 AFPRIIYFLFTY
+556 VFPRIIYFLFTY
-568 LMYGINQSAVLV
+568 LMYGMNQSTVLV

-586 LVTILISVG
+586 LMTVLISVG

-623 AGKRILMERIPFIW
+623 AGKRILMERMPFIW

-679 NSCSEIIPSQYVEV
+679 NSVSDIIPSQYEEV
-693 YKYDALIKLNTNV
+693 YKYDALIKLNSNV
-706 EDTKKIENK
+706 EDTKKVENK
-715 IKRLE
+715 IKRIE
-720 GIHNLTSAMR
+720 GVHNLTGAYR
-730 QNITVLGNSED
+730 QNVTVLGNSED
-741 YYSTMIVYDNADE
+741 YYSTMVVYDNADE
-754 IKNFIHFKDYKTKK
+754 IKNFINFNDYKTKK
-768 KIILNDEGV
+768 KIILSDDGV
-777 VISQKLAEKLNVK
+777 VISQKLAEKLGVK
-790 KGETLTF
+790 KGENMTF
-797 SLNNSKYTVKVADIV
+797 SYDNTKYTVKVSNIV
-812 EHYVNHQVYMSKTF
+812 QQYISHQVYMSKTF
-826 YENLTGM
+826 YENLTGT

-851 NALKNYLDHH
+851 KTLKNYLDHH
-861 DIGSM
+861 NIGSM
-866 ERLTATL
+866 ERLTASL

-947 LGMFFG
+947 IGMFFG

-989 FTIVINLAM
+989 FTIIINLAM

-1004 VNMVESLKSIE
+1004 VDMVESLKSIE

>member
-1 MVKKKFYW
+1 
-9 KTVFKNISQSKG
+9 
-21 RFFSIFMIIFLGAAV
+21 MIIFLGAAV

-46 MASSVDTYLNNHN
+46 MAASADAYLNSHN

-68 LGFSDEDVAKVRSL
+68 LGFSDEDVAKVRKL
-82 KGVKKVVPC
+82 KGIKKVVPC
-91 YQFDALFSHKDGKSG
+91 YQFDALFAHKDGKSG

-112 DHYDQNMLDRPE
+112 EKYEKSMLDRPE

-153 IELSNDIGTKTYK
+153 IELSNDNGTKTYK

-199 NDGARE
+199 NEGARE
-205 LGLNSKVAQLRN
+205 LGLNKKVAELRN

-224 LLVDVEGAQNYDLF
+224 LLVDVEGTEKYNMF
-238 SSDYDDMIETVNTR
+238 TSDYDNLIETVNTR
-252 IKSTLSEEISDQYD
+252 VKSTLSEEMSDQYD

-272 QSQLDDAKKQYE
+272 QLQLDDAKKQYE

-289 YKRNLDSFNS
+289 YKHNLDSFNS
-299 QISEG
+299 QISQG
-304 KVKLAQARIQFYE
+304 KIKLAEARIQFYE
-317 QKKVYLKKAS
+317 QKKIYLKKAD
-327 QVTQASQQAYNE
+327 QVSNATQQAYNE
-339 TKKIDQEIKTLQ
+339 TKKIDKEIKALHD
-351 NSIKDTLGSIKDK
+351 SIKDTLGNIKDK
-364 ESAEDAYTKILTEM
+364 DSAQDAFTKILNDL
-378 NESLGQFN
+378 NENLNNFN
-386 QKLQGV
+386 NKLQGV

-426 ENNAKLQLNSAKE
+426 ENNAKVQLNAAKE
-439 QLDQAKAQIEQAESQ
+439 QLDAAKTQIDQAQQQ
-454 LSQIPK
+454 LNQIPK
-460 GTLYSL
+460 GVLYSL
-466 TKSENVGIAT
+466 TKNENVGIAS

-486 IAQVFPLIFFLVAAL
+486 IADVFPLIFFLVAAL

-515 GYCGTLRA
+515 SYCGTLRA
-523 LGYSKKDI
+523 LGYSKQDV

-544 FACILGILVGNQ
+544 FACILGILAGNQ
-556 AFPRIIYFLFTY
+556 VFPRIIYFLFTY
-568 LMYGINQSAVLV
+568 LMYGMNQSTVLV

-586 LVTILISVG
+586 LMTVLISVG

-623 AGKRILMERIPFIW
+623 AGKRILMERIHFIW

-679 NSCSEIIPSQYVEV
+679 NSCSNIIPSQYVEV
-693 YKYDALIKLNTNV
+693 YKYDALIKLNSNV
-706 EDTKKIENK
+706 EDTKKVENK
-715 IKRLE
+715 IKRIE
-720 GIHNLTSAMR
+720 GVHNLTGAYR
-730 QNITVLGNSED
+730 QNVTVLGNSEE

-754 IKNFIHFKDYKTKK
+754 IKDFINFKDYKTKK
-768 KIILNDEGV
+768 KIILSDDGV
-777 VISQKLAEKLNVK
+777 VISQKLAEKLGVK
-790 KGETLTF
+790 KGENMTF
-797 SLNNSKYTVKVADIV
+797 SYDNTKYTVKVSNIV

-851 NALKNYLDHH
+851 KTLKNYLDHH

-866 ERLTATL
+866 ERLTASL

-947 LGMFFG
+947 FGMFFG

-976 LYIYLIAFGMTVG
+976 LDIYLIAFGMTVG
-989 FTIVINLAM
+989 FTIIINLAM

>member
-1 MVKKKFYW
+1 
-9 KTVFKNISQSKG
+9 
-21 RFFSIFMIIFLGAAV
+21 MIIFLGAAV

-46 MASSVDTYLNNHN
+46 MAASADAYLNSHN

-68 LGFSDEDVAKVRSL
+68 LGFSDEDVAKVRKL
-82 KGVKKVVPC
+82 KGIKKVVPC
-91 YQFDALFSHKDGKSG
+91 YQFDALFAHKDGKSG

-112 DHYDQNMLDRPE
+112 EKYEKSMLDRPE

-153 IELSNDIGTKTYK
+153 IELSNDNGTKTYK

-199 NDGARE
+199 NKGARE
-205 LGLNSKVAQLRN
+205 LGLNKKVAELRN

-224 LLVDVEGAQNYDLF
+224 LLVDVEGTEKYNMF
-238 SSDYDDMIETVNTR
+238 TSDYDNLIETVNTR
-252 IKSTLSEEISDQYD
+252 VKSMLSEEMSDQYD

-299 QISEG
+299 QISQG
-304 KVKLAQARIQFYE
+304 KIKLAEARIQFYE
-317 QKKVYLKKAS
+317 QKKIYLKKAA
-327 QVTQASQQAYNE
+327 QVSNATQQAYNE
-339 TKKIDQEIKTLQ
+339 TKKIDQEIKVLHD
-351 NSIKDTLGSIKDK
+351 SIKDTLGNIKDK
-364 ESAEDAYTKILTEM
+364 DSAQDAFKKILNDL
-378 NESLGQFN
+378 NENLNNFN
-386 QKLQGV
+386 NKLQGV

-426 ENNAKLQLNSAKE
+426 ENNAKVQLNAAKE
-439 QLDQAKAQIEQAESQ
+439 QLDAAKTQIDQAQQQ
-454 LSQIPK
+454 LNQIPK
-460 GTLYSL
+460 GVLYSL
-466 TKSENVGIAT
+466 TKNENVGIAS

-486 IAQVFPLIFFLVAAL
+486 IADVFPLIFFLVAAL

-515 GYCGTLRA
+515 SYCGTLRA
-523 LGYSKKDI
+523 LGYSKQDV

-544 FACILGILVGNQ
+544 FACILGILAGNQ
-556 AFPRIIYFLFTY
+556 VFPRIIYFLFTY
-568 LMYGINQSAVLV
+568 LMYGMNQSTVLV

-586 LVTILISVG
+586 LMTVLISVG

-623 AGKRILMERIPFIW
+623 AGKRILMERMPFIW

-679 NSCSEIIPSQYVEV
+679 NSVSDIIPSQYEEV
-693 YKYDALIKLNTNV
+693 YKYDALIKLNSNV
-706 EDTKKIENK
+706 EDTKKVENK
-715 IKRLE
+715 IKRIE
-720 GIHNLTSAMR
+720 GVHNLTGAYR
-730 QNITVLGNSED
+730 QNVTVLGNSED

-754 IKNFIHFKDYKTKK
+754 IKNFINFNDYKTKK
-768 KIILNDEGV
+768 KIILSDDGV
-777 VISQKLAEKLNVK
+777 VISQKLAEKLGVK
-790 KGETLTF
+790 KGENMTF
-797 SLNNSKYTVKVADIV
+797 SYDNTKYTVKVSNIV
-812 EHYVNHQVYMSKTF
+812 QQYVSHQVYMSKTF

-851 NALKNYLDHH
+851 KTLKNYLDHH
-861 DIGSM
+861 NIGSM
-866 ERLTATL
+866 ERLTASL

-947 LGMFFG
+947 FGMFFG

-960 VLTVE
+960 ILTVE

-989 FTIVINLAM
+989 FTIIINLAM

-1004 VNMVESLKSIE
+1004 VDMVESLKSIE

>member
-1 MVKKKFYW
+1 
-9 KTVFKNISQSKG
+9 
-21 RFFSIFMIIFLGAAV
+21 MIIFLGAAV

-46 MASSVDTYLNNHN
+46 MAASADAYLNSHN

-68 LGFSDEDVAKVRSL
+68 LGFSDEDVAKVRKL

-91 YQFDALFSHKDGKSG
+91 YQFDALFAHKDGKSG

-112 DHYDQNMLDRPE
+112 EKYEKSMLDRPE

-146 NYKLGHT
+146 NYKLGHI
-153 IELSNDIGTKTYK
+153 IELSNDNGTKTYK

-199 NDGARE
+199 NEGARE
-205 LGLNSKVAQLRN
+205 LGLNKKVAELRN

-224 LLVDVEGAQNYDLF
+224 LLVDVEGTEKYNMF
-238 SSDYDDMIETVNTR
+238 TSDYDNLIETVNTR
-252 IKSTLSEEISDQYD
+252 VKSMLSEEMSDQYD

-284 EGYQE
+284 EGCQE
-289 YKRNLDSFNS
+289 YKHNLDSFNS
-299 QISEG
+299 QISQG
-304 KVKLAQARIQFYE
+304 KIKLAEARIQFYE
-317 QKKVYLKKAS
+317 QKKIYLKKAA
-327 QVTQASQQAYNE
+327 QVSNATQQAYNE
-339 TKKIDQEIKTLQ
+339 TKKIDQEIKVLHD
-351 NSIKDTLGSIKDK
+351 SIKDTLRNIKDK
-364 ESAEDAYTKILTEM
+364 DSAQDAFTKILNDL
-378 NESLGQFN
+378 NENLNNFN
-386 QKLQGV
+386 NKLQGV

-426 ENNAKLQLNSAKE
+426 ENNAKVQLNAAKE
-439 QLDQAKAQIEQAESQ
+439 QLDAAKAQIDQAQQQ
-454 LSQIPK
+454 LNRIPK
-460 GTLYSL
+460 GVLYSL
-466 TKSENVGIAT
+466 TKNENVGIVS

-486 IAQVFPLIFFLVAAL
+486 IADVFPLIFFLVAAL

-515 GYCGTLRA
+515 SYCGTLRA
-523 LGYSKKDI
+523 LGYSKQDI

-544 FACILGILVGNQ
+544 FACILGILAGNQ
-556 AFPRIIYFLFTY
+556 VFPRIIYFLFTY
-568 LMYGINQSAVLV
+568 LMYGMNQSTVLV

-586 LVTILISVG
+586 LMTVLISVG

-623 AGKRILMERIPFIW
+623 AGKRILMERMPFIW

-679 NSCSEIIPSQYVEV
+679 NSVSDIIPSQYEEV
-693 YKYDALIKLNTNV
+693 YKYDALIKLNSNV
-706 EDTKKIENK
+706 EDTKKVENK
-715 IKRLE
+715 IKRIE
-720 GIHNLTSAMR
+720 GVHNLTGAYR
-730 QNITVLGNSED
+730 QNVTVLGNSED
-741 YYSTMIVYDNADE
+741 YYSTMVVYDNADE
-754 IKNFIHFKDYKTKK
+754 IKNFINFNDYKTKK
-768 KIILNDEGV
+768 KIILSDDGV
-777 VISQKLAEKLNVK
+777 VISQKLAEKLGVK
-790 KGETLTF
+790 KGENMTF
-797 SLNNSKYTVKVADIV
+797 SYDNTKYTVKVSNIV
-812 EHYVNHQVYMSKTF
+812 QQYVSHQVYMSKTF
-826 YENLTGM
+826 YENLTGT

-851 NALKNYLDHH
+851 KTLKNYLDHH
-861 DIGSM
+861 NIGSM
-866 ERLTATL
+866 ERLTASL

-947 LGMFFG
+947 IGMFFG

-989 FTIVINLAM
+989 FTIIINLAM

-1004 VNMVESLKSIE
+1004 VDMVESLKSIE

>member
-1 MVKKKFYW
+1 
-9 KTVFKNISQSKG
+9 
-21 RFFSIFMIIFLGAAV
+21 MIIFLGASV

-46 MASSVDTYLNNHN
+46 MAASADTYLNNHN
-59 YADLTYIAT
+59 YADLNYIAT
-68 LGFSDEDVAKVRSL
+68 LGFSDEDVAKVRKL
-82 KGVKKVVPC
+82 KGVKKVVAG

-112 DHYDQNMLDRPE
+112 DKYEKSMLDRPE
-124 LLKGRYPK
+124 LLKGRYPE
-132 KENECIIDV
+132 KEDECIIDV

-146 NYKLGHT
+146 NYKLGHS
-153 IELSNDIGTKTYK
+153 IKLSNDNGTKTYK

-199 NDGARE
+199 NEGARE
-205 LGLNSKVAQLRN
+205 LGLNKKVAQLRN

-224 LLVDVEGAQNYDLF
+224 LLVDVEGAEKYNLF
-238 SSDYDDMIETVNTR
+238 TSDYDNLVETVNTR

-266 QLTGDM
+266 QITGDM

-284 EGYQE
+284 AGYQE

-304 KVKLAQARIQFYE
+304 KVKLAEARIQFYE

-327 QVTQASQQAYNE
+327 EVTRASQQAYNE

-351 NSIKDTLGSIKDK
+351 NSIKDTLGNIKDK

-412 EAELNIQQSKLEVT
+412 EAELNIQQSKLEIT
-426 ENNAKLQLNSAKE
+426 ENNAKVQLDAAKE
-439 QLDQAKAQIEQAESQ
+439 QLDQAKTQIEQAESQ
-454 LSQIPK
+454 LNQIPK
-460 GTLYSL
+460 GVLYSL
-466 TKSENVGIAT
+466 TKSENVGIAS
-476 YESYKQAIAS
+476 YDSYKEAIAS
-486 IAQVFPLIFFLVAAL
+486 IADVFPLIFFLVAAL

-523 LGYSKKDI
+523 LGYSKQDV

-556 AFPRIIYFLFTY
+556 VFPRIIYFLFSY
-568 LMYGINQSAVLV
+568 LMYGMKQSAVLV

-586 LVTILISVG
+586 LMTVLISVG

-616 MRPKAPK
+616 MRPKAPI
-623 AGKRILMERIPFIW
+623 AGKRIFMERIPFIW

-679 NSCSEIIPSQYVEV
+679 SSVSNIIPSQYVEV
-693 YKYDALIKLNTNV
+693 YKYDALIKLNSNV

-715 IKRLE
+715 IKRLD
-720 GIHNLTSAMR
+720 GVHNLTSAMR
-730 QNITVLGNSED
+730 QNITVLGNSAD
-741 YYSTMIVYDNADE
+741 YYSTMFVYDNADE
-754 IKNFIHFKDYKTKK
+754 IKNFINFKDYKTKK

-777 VISQKLAEKLNVK
+777 VISQKLAELLDVK
-790 KGETLTF
+790 KGENITF
-797 SLNNSKYTVKVADIV
+797 TLNNTKYSAKVADIV

-851 NALKNYLDHH
+851 KALKNYLDHQN
-861 DIGSM
+861 IGSM

-947 LGMFFG
+947 IGMFFG

-965 MDNMLF
+965 MESMLF

-989 FTIVINLAM
+989 FTIIINLAM

>member
-1 MVKKKFYW
+1 MVKKRFYW

-46 MASSVDTYLNNHN
+46 MAASADAYLNSHN

-68 LGFSDEDVAKVRSL
+68 LGFSDEDVAKVRKL

-91 YQFDALFSHKDGKSG
+91 YQFDALFAHKDGKSG

-112 DHYDQNMLDRPE
+112 EKYEKSMLDRPE

-153 IELSNDIGTKTYK
+153 IELSNDNGTKTYK

-199 NDGARE
+199 NEGARE
-205 LGLNSKVAQLRN
+205 LGLNKRVAELRN

-224 LLVDVEGAQNYDLF
+224 LLVDVEGTEKYNMF
-238 SSDYDDMIETVNTR
+238 TSDYDNLIETVNTR
-252 IKSTLSEEISDQYD
+252 VKSMLSEEMSDQYD

-289 YKRNLDSFNS
+289 YKHNLDSFNS
-299 QISEG
+299 QISQG
-304 KVKLAQARIQFYE
+304 KIKLAEARIQFYE
-317 QKKVYLKKAS
+317 QKKIYLKKAA
-327 QVTQASQQAYNE
+327 QVSNATQQAYNE
-339 TKKIDQEIKTLQ
+339 TKKIDQEIKVLHD
-351 NSIKDTLGSIKDK
+351 SIKDTLRNIKDK
-364 ESAEDAYTKILTEM
+364 DSAQDAFTKILNDL
-378 NESLGQFN
+378 NENLNNFN
-386 QKLQGV
+386 NKLQGV

-426 ENNAKLQLNSAKE
+426 ENNAKVQLNAAKE
-439 QLDQAKAQIEQAESQ
+439 QLDAAKAQIDQAQQQ
-454 LSQIPK
+454 LNRIPK
-460 GTLYSL
+460 GVLYSL
-466 TKSENVGIAT
+466 TKNENVGIVS

-486 IAQVFPLIFFLVAAL
+486 IADVFPLIFFLVAAL

-515 GYCGTLRA
+515 NYCGTLRA
-523 LGYSKKDI
+523 LGYSKQDI

-544 FACILGILVGNQ
+544 FACILGILAGNQ
-556 AFPRIIYFLFTY
+556 VFPRIIYFLFTY
-568 LMYGINQSAVLV
+568 LMYGMNQSTVLV

-586 LVTILISVG
+586 LMTVLISVG

-623 AGKRILMERIPFIW
+623 AGKRILMERMPFIW

-679 NSCSEIIPSQYVEV
+679 NSVSDIIPSQYEEV
-693 YKYDALIKLNTNV
+693 YKYDALIKLNSNV
-706 EDTKKIENK
+706 EDTKKVENK
-715 IKRLE
+715 IKRIE
-720 GIHNLTSAMR
+720 GVHNLTGAYR
-730 QNITVLGNSED
+730 QNVTVFGNSED

-754 IKNFIHFKDYKTKK
+754 IKNFINFNDYKTKK
-768 KIILNDEGV
+768 KIILSDDGV
-777 VISQKLAEKLNVK
+777 VISQKLAEKLGVK
-790 KGETLTF
+790 KGENMTF
-797 SLNNSKYTVKVADIV
+797 SYDNTKYTVKVSNIV
-812 EHYVNHQVYMSKTF
+812 QQYVSHQVYMSKTF
-826 YENLTGM
+826 YENLTGT

-851 NALKNYLDHH
+851 KTLKNYLDHH
-861 DIGSM
+861 NIGSM
-866 ERLTATL
+866 ERLTASL

-947 LGMFFG
+947 FGMFFG

-989 FTIVINLAM
+989 FTIIINLAM

-1004 VNMVESLKSIE
+1004 VDMVESLKSIE

>member
-1 MVKKKFYW
+1 
-9 KTVFKNISQSKG
+9 
-21 RFFSIFMIIFLGAAV
+21 MIIFLGAAV

-46 MASSVDTYLNNHN
+46 MAASADAYLNSHN

-68 LGFSDEDVAKVRSL
+68 LGFSDEDVAKVRKL

-91 YQFDALFSHKDGKSG
+91 YQFDALFAHKDGKSG

-112 DHYDQNMLDRPE
+112 EKYEKSMLDRPE

-132 KENECIIDV
+132 KENECIIVV

-153 IELSNDIGTKTYK
+153 IELSNDNGTKTYK

-199 NDGARE
+199 NEGARE
-205 LGLNSKVAQLRN
+205 LGLNKKVAELRN

-224 LLVDVEGAQNYDLF
+224 LLVDVEGTEKYNMF
-238 SSDYDDMIETVNTR
+238 TSDYDNLIETVNTR
-252 IKSTLSEEISDQYD
+252 VKSMLSEEMSDQYD

-289 YKRNLDSFNS
+289 YKHNLDSFNS
-299 QISEG
+299 QISQG
-304 KVKLAQARIQFYE
+304 KIKLAEARIQFYE
-317 QKKVYLKKAS
+317 QKKIYLKKAA
-327 QVTQASQQAYNE
+327 QVSNATQQAYNE
-339 TKKIDQEIKTLQ
+339 TKKIDQEIKVLHD
-351 NSIKDTLGSIKDK
+351 SIKDTLRNIKDK
-364 ESAEDAYTKILTEM
+364 DSAQDAFTKILNDL
-378 NESLGQFN
+378 NENLNNFN
-386 QKLQGV
+386 NKLQGV

-426 ENNAKLQLNSAKE
+426 ENNAKVQLNAAKE
-439 QLDQAKAQIEQAESQ
+439 QLDAAKAQIDQAQQQ
-454 LSQIPK
+454 LNRIPK
-460 GTLYSL
+460 GVLYSL
-466 TKSENVGIAT
+466 TKNENVGIVS

-486 IAQVFPLIFFLVAAL
+486 IADVFPLIFFLVAAL

-515 GYCGTLRA
+515 SYCGTLRA
-523 LGYSKKDI
+523 LGYSKQDI

-544 FACILGILVGNQ
+544 FACILGILAGNQ
-556 AFPRIIYFLFTY
+556 VFPRIIYFLFTY
-568 LMYGINQSAVLV
+568 LMYGMNQSTVLV

-586 LVTILISVG
+586 LMTVLISVG

-623 AGKRILMERIPFIW
+623 AGKRILMERMPFIW

-679 NSCSEIIPSQYVEV
+679 NSVSDIIPSQYEEV
-693 YKYDALIKLNTNV
+693 YKYDALIKLNSNV
-706 EDTKKIENK
+706 EDTKKVENK
-715 IKRLE
+715 IKRIE
-720 GIHNLTSAMR
+720 GVHNLTGAYR
-730 QNITVLGNSED
+730 QNVTVLGNSED
-741 YYSTMIVYDNADE
+741 YYSTMVVYDNADE
-754 IKNFIHFKDYKTKK
+754 IKNFINFNDYKTKK
-768 KIILNDEGV
+768 KIILSDDGV
-777 VISQKLAEKLNVK
+777 VISQKLAEKLGVK
-790 KGETLTF
+790 KGENMTF
-797 SLNNSKYTVKVADIV
+797 SYDNTKYTVKVSNIV
-812 EHYVNHQVYMSKTF
+812 QQYVSHQVYMSKTF
-826 YENLTGM
+826 YENLTGT

-851 NALKNYLDHH
+851 KTLKNYLDHH
-861 DIGSM
+861 NIGSM
-866 ERLTATL
+866 ERLTASL

-947 LGMFFG
+947 IGMFFG

-989 FTIVINLAM
+989 FTIIINLAM

-1004 VNMVESLKSIE
+1004 VDMVESLKSIE

>member
-1 MVKKKFYW
+1 
-9 KTVFKNISQSKG
+9 
-21 RFFSIFMIIFLGAAV
+21 MIIFLGAAV

-46 MASSVDTYLNNHN
+46 MAASADAYLNSHN

-68 LGFSDEDVAKVRSL
+68 LGFSDADVAKVRKL

-91 YQFDALFSHKDGKSG
+91 YQFDALFAHKDGKSG

-112 DHYDQNMLDRPE
+112 EKYEKSMLDRPE

-153 IELSNDIGTKTYK
+153 IELSNDNGTKTYK

-199 NDGARE
+199 NEGARE
-205 LGLNSKVAQLRN
+205 LGLNKKVAELRN

-224 LLVDVEGAQNYDLF
+224 LLVDVEGTEKYNMF
-238 SSDYDDMIETVNTR
+238 TSDYDNLIETVNTR
-252 IKSTLSEEISDQYD
+252 VKSMLSEEMSDQYD

-284 EGYQE
+284 EGCQE
-289 YKRNLDSFNS
+289 YKHNLDSFNS
-299 QISEG
+299 QISQG
-304 KVKLAQARIQFYE
+304 KIKLAEARIQFYE
-317 QKKVYLKKAS
+317 QKKIYLKKAA
-327 QVTQASQQAYNE
+327 QVSNATQQAYNE
-339 TKKIDQEIKTLQ
+339 TKKIDQEIKVLHD
-351 NSIKDTLGSIKDK
+351 SIKDTLGNIKDK
-364 ESAEDAYTKILTEM
+364 DSAQDAFTKILNDL
-378 NESLGQFN
+378 NENLNNFN
-386 QKLQGV
+386 NKLQGV

-426 ENNAKLQLNSAKE
+426 ENNAKVQLNAAKE
-439 QLDQAKAQIEQAESQ
+439 QLDAAKAQIDQAQQQ
-454 LSQIPK
+454 LNRIPK
-460 GTLYSL
+460 GVLYSL
-466 TKSENVGIAT
+466 TKNENVGIVS

-486 IAQVFPLIFFLVAAL
+486 IADVFPLIFFLVAAL

-515 GYCGTLRA
+515 SYCGTLRA
-523 LGYSKKDI
+523 LGYSKQDI

-544 FACILGILVGNQ
+544 FACILGILAGNQ
-556 AFPRIIYFLFTY
+556 VFPRIIYFLFTY
-568 LMYGINQSAVLV
+568 LMYGMNQSTVLV

-586 LVTILISVG
+586 LMTVLISVG

-623 AGKRILMERIPFIW
+623 AGKRILMERMPFIW

-679 NSCSEIIPSQYVEV
+679 NSVSDIIPSQYEEV
-693 YKYDALIKLNTNV
+693 YKYDALIKLNSNV
-706 EDTKKIENK
+706 EDTKKVENK
-715 IKRLE
+715 IKRIE
-720 GIHNLTSAMR
+720 GVHNLTGAYR
-730 QNITVLGNSED
+730 QNVTVLGNSED
-741 YYSTMIVYDNADE
+741 YYSTMVVYDNADE
-754 IKNFIHFKDYKTKK
+754 IKNFINFNDYKTKK
-768 KIILNDEGV
+768 KIILSDDGV
-777 VISQKLAEKLNVK
+777 VISQKLAEKLGVK
-790 KGETLTF
+790 KGENMTF
-797 SLNNSKYTVKVADIV
+797 SYDNTKYTVKVSNIV
-812 EHYVNHQVYMSKTF
+812 QQYVSHQVYMSKTF
-826 YENLTGM
+826 YENLTGT

-851 NALKNYLDHH
+851 KTLKNYLDHH
-861 DIGSM
+861 NIGSM
-866 ERLTATL
+866 ERLTASL

-947 LGMFFG
+947 IGMFFG

-989 FTIVINLAM
+989 FTIIINLAM

-1004 VNMVESLKSIE
+1004 VDMVESLKSIE